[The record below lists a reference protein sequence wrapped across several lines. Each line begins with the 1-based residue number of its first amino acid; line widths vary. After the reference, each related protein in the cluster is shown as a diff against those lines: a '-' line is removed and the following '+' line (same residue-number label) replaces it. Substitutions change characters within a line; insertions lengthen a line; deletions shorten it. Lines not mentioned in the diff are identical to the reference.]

1 MKKIFKK
8 HLPEILAFILP
19 ILIMLICC
27 LVCKIYPF
35 GGQVLSKYDGYY
47 QYAGFTSYYKNVLL
61 GNESLFY
68 SFKGLLGY
76 NFYATSIYYMFN
88 PTNLLCIF
96 STSENILEYYTFIIL
111 LRIGLSGFTMCKY
124 LKYKFKNQSNLR
136 YIIFSISYALMAYNV
151 CYFFNYMYFDTVVLF
166 PIVVLGLDKLI
177 YERKNRLYIISL
189 TLSIISNFYIGYMVC
204 IFSLLYFIYN
214 IFIYKLDKDIIKDF
228 IISSLLSGFMCMII
242 IIPEASELL
251 KGKAL
256 LYASSKAEYFKFNMN
271 FLNIFYKFLP
281 GSTSNYDLEYGM
293 VNIYVSLFVIILVIK
308 YFFNKKISK
317 KERITTLIFI
327 LFFLLSI
334 SFNLLDFV
342 WQLFQ
347 RPIWYP
353 NRYIFTF
360 SFFLITVAM
369 KEITNITYKTNIK
382 ENLIILISFIL
393 LTLYPISK
401 IDCNN
406 SFKIFSLIFSF
417 LLLILYV
424 FLIENKKAKTLLLI
438 LFFTEITFNIILT
451 FTILQ
456 IHPEI
461 QDYKLYLNKYKDAIN
476 KIKEIENKDNNFY
489 RIEVDFELV
498 YNSPSLLNYNGINH
512 FNSVRNAK
520 ILNFLRK
527 FGYSVKHETNVKFNN
542 YNPYLTSLLGIKY
555 INGSK
560 DEMYYEN
567 VYNENPYMYLNK
579 DALSLGYMIYNK
591 EFKESN
597 SSYQNTENLIN
608 SMLNTDIKTYKIDN
622 NIKIYNANIKIDNNK
637 KYIIPDKNFYA
648 VISGKASNDA
658 FLIPNIE
665 LTEKNNPDS
674 IMFNNN
680 IFDGSY
686 TVYIN
691 NKEIKNA
698 YNKQIPLFIKKNDE
712 YKIVI
717 KSNATKIKYDSLI
730 WYQIDYDKYI
740 ETINELKKNEFN
752 ITKYNKDNHIEG
764 NIDVN
769 NDKNVL
775 LLTIPYD
782 KGWNIYVDDNKVNYD
797 ICFDSFICLDLDKG
811 KHNIKMNYVPSGF
824 IVGLIISSL
833 AFIVTIIY
841 IRKKR

>member
-1 MKKIFKK
+1 MKKNLKK
-8 HLPEILAFILP
+8 YLPEILTFIVP
-19 ILIMLICC
+19 ILIMLISCI
-27 LVCKIYPF
+27 VNKTYPF
-35 GGQVLSKYDGYY
+35 GKEILPKYDGYY

-96 STSENILEYYTFIIL
+96 STSKNILEYYTFIIL

-214 IFIYKLDKDIIKDF
+214 IVIYKLDKNIIKDF

-256 LYASSKAEYFKFNMN
+256 LYTSSKTEYFKFNMN

-317 KERITTLIFI
+317 KERIATLIFI
-327 LFFLLSI
+327 LFFLFSI
-334 SFNLLDFV
+334 SFNLLDFA

-347 RPIWYP
+347 KPIWYP

-360 SFFLITVAM
+360 SFFLITIAM

-382 ENLIILISFIL
+382 KNLIIIISFIL
-393 LTLYPISK
+393 LTLYSIISLK
-401 IDCNN
+401 IHNDNL
-406 SFKIFSLIFSF
+406 KIISYILGII
-417 LLLILYV
+417 LILQYTF
-424 FLIENKKAKTLLLI
+424 FLNNKNAKYLLVM
-438 LFFTEITFNIILT
+438 LFFIEVTTNAIFTLKIMGKTTTMTQYKTNEEINEKAVK
-451 FTILQ
+451 
-456 IHPEI
+456 H
-461 QDYKLYLNKYKDAIN
+461 
-476 KIKEIENKDNNFY
+476 IKEIENKDNNFY
-489 RIEVDFELV
+489 RMELSTSTV
-498 YNSPSLLNYNGINH
+498 HNSPSLFNYNGINH
-512 FNSVRNAK
+512 FNSVKNAK
-520 ILNFLRK
+520 TLNFLNK
-527 FGYSVKHETNVKFNN
+527 FNYQVTDDTSVEFNN

-608 SMLNTDIKTYKIDN
+608 SMLNTDIKRYKVIDNFNGKDTEIKEIDNKKYVISKTSIKIEIEDKASNSMFLIPSRNISFVASYSIFINDEEIKDAVIKQSPIFINKGDTYKI
-622 NIKIYNANIKIDNNK
+622 I
-637 KYIIPDKNFYA
+637 
-648 VISGKASNDA
+648 
-658 FLIPNIE
+658 
-665 LTEKNNPDS
+665 
-674 IMFNNN
+674 
-680 IFDGSY
+680 
-686 TVYIN
+686 
-691 NKEIKNA
+691 
-698 YNKQIPLFIKKNDE
+698 
-712 YKIVI
+712 I
-717 KSNATKIKYDSLI
+717 KSNLSKTELNSLK
-730 WYQIDYDKYI
+730 WYQINYDKYI

-782 KGWNIYVDDNKVNYD
+782 KGWNIYVDDNKINYD

-841 IRKKR
+841 IRKK

>member
-1 MKKIFKK
+1 MKKNLKK
-8 HLPEILAFILP
+8 YLPEILTFIVP
-19 ILIMLICC
+19 ILIMLISCI
-27 LVCKIYPF
+27 VNKTYPF
-35 GGQVLSKYDGYY
+35 GKEILPKYDGYY

-136 YIIFSISYALMAYNV
+136 YIIFCISYALMAYNV

-214 IFIYKLDKDIIKDF
+214 IVIYKLDRNIIKDF

-242 IIPEASELL
+242 IIPEANELL

-256 LYASSKAEYFKFNMN
+256 LYTSNKTEYFKFNMN

-281 GSTSNYDLEYGM
+281 GSTSNYDLKYGM

-334 SFNLLDFV
+334 SFNLLDFA

-382 ENLIILISFIL
+382 ENLIIIISFIL
-393 LTLYPISK
+393 LTLYSIISLK
-401 IDCNN
+401 IHNDNL
-406 SFKIFSLIFSF
+406 KIISYILGII
-417 LLLILYV
+417 LILQYTF
-424 FLIENKKAKTLLLI
+424 FLNNKNAKYLLVM
-438 LFFTEITFNIILT
+438 LFFIEVTTNAIFTLKIMGKTTTMTQYKTNEEINEKAVK
-451 FTILQ
+451 
-456 IHPEI
+456 H
-461 QDYKLYLNKYKDAIN
+461 
-476 KIKEIENKDNNFY
+476 IKEIENKDNNFY
-489 RIEVDFELV
+489 RMELSTSTV
-498 YNSPSLLNYNGINH
+498 HNSPSLLNYNGINH
-512 FNSVRNAK
+512 FNSVKNAK
-520 ILNFLRK
+520 TLNFLNK
-527 FGYSVKHETNVKFNN
+527 FNYQVTDDTSVEFNN

-608 SMLNTDIKTYKIDN
+608 SMLNTDIKRYKVIDNFNGEDTEIKEIDNKKYVISKTSIKIEMEDKASNSMFLIPSRNITFVANYSIFINDEEIKDAVIKQSPIFVNKGDTYKI
-622 NIKIYNANIKIDNNK
+622 I
-637 KYIIPDKNFYA
+637 
-648 VISGKASNDA
+648 
-658 FLIPNIE
+658 
-665 LTEKNNPDS
+665 
-674 IMFNNN
+674 
-680 IFDGSY
+680 
-686 TVYIN
+686 
-691 NKEIKNA
+691 
-698 YNKQIPLFIKKNDE
+698 
-712 YKIVI
+712 I
-717 KSNATKIKYDSLI
+717 KSNLSKTELNSLK

-841 IRKKR
+841 IRKK

>member
-1 MKKIFKK
+1 MKKNLKK
-8 HLPEILAFILP
+8 YLPEILTFIVP
-19 ILIMLICC
+19 ILIMLISCI
-27 LVCKIYPF
+27 VNKTYPF
-35 GGQVLSKYDGYY
+35 GNEILPKYDGYY

-214 IFIYKLDKDIIKDF
+214 IVIYKLDKNIIKDF

-256 LYASSKAEYFKFNMN
+256 LYTSSKTEYFKFNMN

-334 SFNLLDFV
+334 SFNLLDFA

-347 RPIWYP
+347 KPIWYP

-360 SFFLITVAM
+360 SFFLITIAM

-382 ENLIILISFIL
+382 ENLIIIISFIL
-393 LTLYPISK
+393 LTLYSIISLK
-401 IDCNN
+401 IHNDNL
-406 SFKIFSLIFSF
+406 KIISYILGII
-417 LLLILYV
+417 LILQYTF
-424 FLIENKKAKTLLLI
+424 FLNNKNAKYLLVM
-438 LFFTEITFNIILT
+438 LFFIEVTTNAIFTLKIMGKTTTMTQYKTNEEINEKAVK
-451 FTILQ
+451 
-456 IHPEI
+456 H
-461 QDYKLYLNKYKDAIN
+461 
-476 KIKEIENKDNNFY
+476 IKEIENKDNNFY
-489 RIEVDFELV
+489 RMELSTSTV
-498 YNSPSLLNYNGINH
+498 HNSPSLLNYNGINH
-512 FNSVRNAK
+512 FNSVKNAK
-520 ILNFLRK
+520 TLNFLNK
-527 FGYSVKHETNVKFNN
+527 FNYQVTDDTSVEFNN

-608 SMLNTDIKTYKIDN
+608 SMLNTDIKRYKVIDNFNGEDTEIKEIDNKKYVISKTSIKIEMEDKASNSMFLIPSRNISFVANYSIFINDEEIKDAVIKQSPIFINKGDTYKI
-622 NIKIYNANIKIDNNK
+622 I
-637 KYIIPDKNFYA
+637 
-648 VISGKASNDA
+648 
-658 FLIPNIE
+658 
-665 LTEKNNPDS
+665 
-674 IMFNNN
+674 
-680 IFDGSY
+680 
-686 TVYIN
+686 
-691 NKEIKNA
+691 
-698 YNKQIPLFIKKNDE
+698 
-712 YKIVI
+712 I
-717 KSNATKIKYDSLI
+717 KSNLSKTELNSLK

-841 IRKKR
+841 IRKK

>member
-1 MKKIFKK
+1 MKKNLKK
-8 HLPEILAFILP
+8 YLPEILTFIVP
-19 ILIMLICC
+19 ILIMLISCI
-27 LVCKIYPF
+27 VNKTYPF
-35 GGQVLSKYDGYY
+35 GKEILPKYDGYY

-96 STSENILEYYTFIIL
+96 STSKNILEYYTFIIL

-166 PIVVLGLDKLI
+166 PIVILGLDKLI

-214 IFIYKLDKDIIKDF
+214 IVIYKLDKNIIKDF

-327 LFFLLSI
+327 LFFLFSI
-334 SFNLLDFV
+334 SFNLLDFA

-347 RPIWYP
+347 KPIWYP

-360 SFFLITVAM
+360 SFFLITIAM

-382 ENLIILISFIL
+382 ENLIIIISFIL
-393 LTLYPISK
+393 LTLYSIISLK
-401 IDCNN
+401 IHNDNL
-406 SFKIFSLIFSF
+406 KIISYILGII
-417 LLLILYV
+417 LILQYTF
-424 FLIENKKAKTLLLI
+424 FLNNRNAKYLLVM
-438 LFFTEITFNIILT
+438 LFFIEVTTNAIFTLKIMGKTTTMTQYKTNEEINEKAVK
-451 FTILQ
+451 
-456 IHPEI
+456 H
-461 QDYKLYLNKYKDAIN
+461 
-476 KIKEIENKDNNFY
+476 IKEIENKDNNFY
-489 RIEVDFELV
+489 RMELSTSTV
-498 YNSPSLLNYNGINH
+498 HNSPSLLNYNGINH
-512 FNSVRNAK
+512 FNSVKNAK
-520 ILNFLRK
+520 TLNFLNK
-527 FGYSVKHETNVKFNN
+527 FNYQVTDDTSVEFNN

-608 SMLNTDIKTYKIDN
+608 SMLNTDIKRYKVIDSFNGKDTEIKEIDNKKYVISKTSIKIEMEDKASNSMFLIPSRNISFVANYSIFINDEEIKDAVIKQSPIFINKGDTYKI
-622 NIKIYNANIKIDNNK
+622 I
-637 KYIIPDKNFYA
+637 
-648 VISGKASNDA
+648 
-658 FLIPNIE
+658 
-665 LTEKNNPDS
+665 
-674 IMFNNN
+674 
-680 IFDGSY
+680 
-686 TVYIN
+686 
-691 NKEIKNA
+691 
-698 YNKQIPLFIKKNDE
+698 
-712 YKIVI
+712 I
-717 KSNATKIKYDSLI
+717 KSNLSKTELNSLK

-841 IRKKR
+841 IRKK

>member
-1 MKKIFKK
+1 MKKNLKK
-8 HLPEILAFILP
+8 YLPEILTFIVP
-19 ILIMLICC
+19 ILIMLISCI
-27 LVCKIYPF
+27 VNKTYPF
-35 GGQVLSKYDGYY
+35 GKEILPKYDGYY

-136 YIIFSISYALMAYNV
+136 YIIFCISYALMAYNV

-214 IFIYKLDKDIIKDF
+214 IVIYKLDRNIIKDF

-242 IIPEASELL
+242 IIPEANELL

-256 LYASSKAEYFKFNMN
+256 LYTSNKTEYFKFNMN

-281 GSTSNYDLEYGM
+281 GSTSNYDLKYGM

-334 SFNLLDFV
+334 SFNLLDFA

-347 RPIWYP
+347 KPIWYP

-360 SFFLITVAM
+360 SFFLITIAM

-382 ENLIILISFIL
+382 ENLIIIISFIL
-393 LTLYPISK
+393 LTLYSIISLK
-401 IDCNN
+401 IHNDNL
-406 SFKIFSLIFSF
+406 KIISYILGII
-417 LLLILYV
+417 LILQYTF
-424 FLIENKKAKTLLLI
+424 FLNNKNAKYLLVM
-438 LFFTEITFNIILT
+438 LFFIEVTTNAIFTLKIMGKTTTMTQYKTNEEINEKAVK
-451 FTILQ
+451 
-456 IHPEI
+456 H
-461 QDYKLYLNKYKDAIN
+461 
-476 KIKEIENKDNNFY
+476 IKEIENKDNNFY
-489 RIEVDFELV
+489 RMELSTSTV
-498 YNSPSLLNYNGINH
+498 HNSPSLLNYNGINH
-512 FNSVRNAK
+512 FNSVKNAK
-520 ILNFLRK
+520 TLNFLNK
-527 FGYSVKHETNVKFNN
+527 FNYQVTDDTSVEFNN

-567 VYNENPYMYLNK
+567 VYNENSYMYLNK

-591 EFKESN
+591 KFKESN

-608 SMLNTDIKTYKIDN
+608 SMLNTDIKRYKVIDNFNGEDTEIKEIDNKKYVISKTSIKIEMEDKASNSMFLIPSRNITFVANYSIFINDDEIKDAVIKQSPIFINKGDTYKI
-622 NIKIYNANIKIDNNK
+622 I
-637 KYIIPDKNFYA
+637 
-648 VISGKASNDA
+648 
-658 FLIPNIE
+658 
-665 LTEKNNPDS
+665 
-674 IMFNNN
+674 
-680 IFDGSY
+680 
-686 TVYIN
+686 
-691 NKEIKNA
+691 
-698 YNKQIPLFIKKNDE
+698 
-712 YKIVI
+712 I
-717 KSNATKIKYDSLI
+717 KSNLSKTELNSLK

-841 IRKKR
+841 IRKK

>member
-1 MKKIFKK
+1 MKKNLKK
-8 HLPEILAFILP
+8 YLPEILTFIVP
-19 ILIMLICC
+19 ILIMLISCI
-27 LVCKIYPF
+27 VNKTYPF
-35 GGQVLSKYDGYY
+35 GKEILPKYDGYY

-166 PIVVLGLDKLI
+166 PIVILGLDKLI

-214 IFIYKLDKDIIKDF
+214 IVIYKLDKNIIKDF

-256 LYASSKAEYFKFNMN
+256 LYTSNKTEYFKFNMN

-317 KERITTLIFI
+317 KERITTLVFI
-327 LFFLLSI
+327 LFFLFSI
-334 SFNLLDFV
+334 SFNLLDFA

-382 ENLIILISFIL
+382 ENLIIIISFIL
-393 LTLYPISK
+393 LTLYSIISLK
-401 IDCNN
+401 IHNDNL
-406 SFKIFSLIFSF
+406 KIISYILGII
-417 LLLILYV
+417 LILQYTF
-424 FLIENKKAKTLLLI
+424 FLNNKNAKYLLVM
-438 LFFTEITFNIILT
+438 LFFIEVTTNAIFTLKIMGKTTTMTQYKTNEEINEKAVK
-451 FTILQ
+451 
-456 IHPEI
+456 H
-461 QDYKLYLNKYKDAIN
+461 
-476 KIKEIENKDNNFY
+476 IKEIENKDNNFY
-489 RIEVDFELV
+489 RMELSTSTV
-498 YNSPSLLNYNGINH
+498 HNSPSLLNYNGINH
-512 FNSVRNAK
+512 FNSVKNAK
-520 ILNFLRK
+520 TLNFLNK
-527 FGYSVKHETNVKFNN
+527 FNYQVTDDTSVEFNN

-591 EFKESN
+591 KFKESN

-608 SMLNTDIKTYKIDN
+608 SILNTDIKRYKVIDSFNGKDTEIKEIDNKKYVISKTSIKIEMEDKASNSMFLIPSRNITFVANYSIFINDDEIKDAVIKQSPIFINKGDTYKI
-622 NIKIYNANIKIDNNK
+622 I
-637 KYIIPDKNFYA
+637 
-648 VISGKASNDA
+648 
-658 FLIPNIE
+658 
-665 LTEKNNPDS
+665 
-674 IMFNNN
+674 
-680 IFDGSY
+680 
-686 TVYIN
+686 
-691 NKEIKNA
+691 
-698 YNKQIPLFIKKNDE
+698 
-712 YKIVI
+712 I
-717 KSNATKIKYDSLI
+717 KSNLSKTELNSLK
-730 WYQIDYDKYI
+730 WYQINYDKYI

-782 KGWNIYVDDNKVNYD
+782 KGWNIYVDDNKINYD

-811 KHNIKMNYVPSGF
+811 KHDIKMNYVPSGF

-841 IRKKR
+841 IRKK

>member
-1 MKKIFKK
+1 MKKNLKK
-8 HLPEILAFILP
+8 YLPEILTFIVP
-19 ILIMLICC
+19 ILIMLISCI
-27 LVCKIYPF
+27 VNKTYPF
-35 GGQVLSKYDGYY
+35 GKEILPKYDGYY

-96 STSENILEYYTFIIL
+96 STSKNILEYYTFIIL

-166 PIVVLGLDKLI
+166 PIVILGLDKLI

-214 IFIYKLDKDIIKDF
+214 IVIYKLDKNIIKDF

-256 LYASSKAEYFKFNMN
+256 LYTSSKTEYFKFNMN

-334 SFNLLDFV
+334 SFNLLDFA

-382 ENLIILISFIL
+382 ENLIIIISFIL
-393 LTLYPISK
+393 LTLYSIISLK
-401 IDCNN
+401 IHNDNL
-406 SFKIFSLIFSF
+406 KIISYILGII
-417 LLLILYV
+417 LILQYTF
-424 FLIENKKAKTLLLI
+424 FLNNKNAKYLLVM
-438 LFFTEITFNIILT
+438 LFFIEVTTNAIFTLKIMGKTTTMTQYKTNEEINEKAVK
-451 FTILQ
+451 
-456 IHPEI
+456 H
-461 QDYKLYLNKYKDAIN
+461 
-476 KIKEIENKDNNFY
+476 IKEIENKDNNFY
-489 RIEVDFELV
+489 RMELSTSTV
-498 YNSPSLLNYNGINH
+498 HNSPSLLNYNGINH
-512 FNSVRNAK
+512 FNSVKNAK
-520 ILNFLRK
+520 TLNFLNK
-527 FGYSVKHETNVKFNN
+527 FNYQVTDDTSVEFNN

-608 SMLNTDIKTYKIDN
+608 SMLNTDIKRYKVIDSFNGKDTEIKEIDNKKYVISKTSIKIEMEDKASNSMFLIPSRNISFVANYSIFINDEEIKDAVIKQSPIFVNKGDTYKI
-622 NIKIYNANIKIDNNK
+622 I
-637 KYIIPDKNFYA
+637 
-648 VISGKASNDA
+648 
-658 FLIPNIE
+658 
-665 LTEKNNPDS
+665 
-674 IMFNNN
+674 
-680 IFDGSY
+680 
-686 TVYIN
+686 
-691 NKEIKNA
+691 
-698 YNKQIPLFIKKNDE
+698 
-712 YKIVI
+712 I
-717 KSNATKIKYDSLI
+717 KSNLSKTELNSLK

-841 IRKKR
+841 IRKK

>member
-1 MKKIFKK
+1 MKKYLKK
-8 HLPEILAFILP
+8 YLPEILTFIVP
-19 ILIMLICC
+19 ILIMLISCI
-27 LVCKIYPF
+27 VNKTYPF
-35 GGQVLSKYDGYY
+35 GKEILPKYDGYY

-166 PIVVLGLDKLI
+166 PIVILGLDKLI

-360 SFFLITVAM
+360 SFFLITIAM

-382 ENLIILISFIL
+382 ENLIIIISFIL
-393 LTLYPISK
+393 LTLYSIISLK
-401 IDCNN
+401 IHNDNL
-406 SFKIFSLIFSF
+406 KIISYILGII
-417 LLLILYV
+417 LILQYTF
-424 FLIENKKAKTLLLI
+424 FLNNKNAKYLLVM
-438 LFFTEITFNIILT
+438 LFFIEVTTNAIFTLKIMGKTTTMTQYKTNEEINEKAVK
-451 FTILQ
+451 
-456 IHPEI
+456 H
-461 QDYKLYLNKYKDAIN
+461 
-476 KIKEIENKDNNFY
+476 IKEIENKDNNFY
-489 RIEVDFELV
+489 RMELSTSTV
-498 YNSPSLLNYNGINH
+498 HNSPSLLNYNGINH
-512 FNSVRNAK
+512 FNSVKNAK
-520 ILNFLRK
+520 TLNFLNK
-527 FGYSVKHETNVKFNN
+527 FNYQVTDDTSVEFNN

-567 VYNENPYMYLNK
+567 VYNENSYMYLNK

-591 EFKESN
+591 KFKESN

-608 SMLNTDIKTYKIDN
+608 SMLNTDIKRYKVIDNFNGEDTEIKEIDNKKYVISKTSIKIEMEDKASNSMFLIPSRNITFVANYSIFINDEEIKDAVIKQSPIFVNKGDTYKI
-622 NIKIYNANIKIDNNK
+622 I
-637 KYIIPDKNFYA
+637 
-648 VISGKASNDA
+648 
-658 FLIPNIE
+658 
-665 LTEKNNPDS
+665 
-674 IMFNNN
+674 
-680 IFDGSY
+680 
-686 TVYIN
+686 
-691 NKEIKNA
+691 
-698 YNKQIPLFIKKNDE
+698 
-712 YKIVI
+712 I
-717 KSNATKIKYDSLI
+717 KSNLSKTELNSLK

-782 KGWNIYVDDNKVNYD
+782 KGWNIYVDDNKINYD

-841 IRKKR
+841 IRKK

>member
-1 MKKIFKK
+1 MKKNLKK
-8 HLPEILAFILP
+8 YLPEILTFIVP
-19 ILIMLICC
+19 ILIMLISCI
-27 LVCKIYPF
+27 VNKTYPF
-35 GGQVLSKYDGYY
+35 GKEILPKYDGYY

-88 PTNLLCIF
+88 PTNLFCIF

-214 IFIYKLDKDIIKDF
+214 IVIYKLDRNIIKDF

-256 LYASSKAEYFKFNMN
+256 LYASSKTEYFKFNMN

-334 SFNLLDFV
+334 SFNLLDFA

-347 RPIWYP
+347 KPIWYP

-360 SFFLITVAM
+360 SFFLITIAM

-382 ENLIILISFIL
+382 ENLIIIISFIL
-393 LTLYPISK
+393 LTLYSIISLK
-401 IDCNN
+401 IHNDNL
-406 SFKIFSLIFSF
+406 KIISYILGII
-417 LLLILYV
+417 LILQYTF
-424 FLIENKKAKTLLLI
+424 FLNNKNAKYLLVM
-438 LFFTEITFNIILT
+438 LFFIEVTTNAIFTLKIMGKTTTMTQYKTNEEINEKAVK
-451 FTILQ
+451 
-456 IHPEI
+456 H
-461 QDYKLYLNKYKDAIN
+461 
-476 KIKEIENKDNNFY
+476 IKEIENKDNNFY
-489 RIEVDFELV
+489 RMELSTSTV
-498 YNSPSLLNYNGINH
+498 HNSPSLLNYNGINH
-512 FNSVRNAK
+512 FNSVKNAK
-520 ILNFLRK
+520 TLNFLNK
-527 FGYSVKHETNVKFNN
+527 FNYQVTDDTSVEFNN

-567 VYNENPYMYLNK
+567 VYNESPYMYLNK

-591 EFKESN
+591 KFKESN

-608 SMLNTDIKTYKIDN
+608 SMLNTDIKRYKVIDNFNGEDTEIKEIDNKKYVISKTSIKIEMEDKASNSMFLIPSRNITFVANYSIFINDDEIKDAVIKQSPIFVNKGDTYKI
-622 NIKIYNANIKIDNNK
+622 I
-637 KYIIPDKNFYA
+637 
-648 VISGKASNDA
+648 
-658 FLIPNIE
+658 
-665 LTEKNNPDS
+665 
-674 IMFNNN
+674 
-680 IFDGSY
+680 
-686 TVYIN
+686 
-691 NKEIKNA
+691 
-698 YNKQIPLFIKKNDE
+698 
-712 YKIVI
+712 I
-717 KSNATKIKYDSLI
+717 KSNLSKTELNSLK

-782 KGWNIYVDDNKVNYD
+782 KGWNIYVDDNKINYD

-841 IRKKR
+841 IRKK

>member
-1 MKKIFKK
+1 MKKNLKK
-8 HLPEILAFILP
+8 YLPEILTFIVP
-19 ILIMLICC
+19 ILIMLISCI
-27 LVCKIYPF
+27 VNKTYPF
-35 GGQVLSKYDGYY
+35 GKEILPKYDGYY

-166 PIVVLGLDKLI
+166 PIVILGLDKLI

-214 IFIYKLDKDIIKDF
+214 IVIYKLDKNIIKDF

-256 LYASSKAEYFKFNMN
+256 LYASSKTEYFKFNMN

-334 SFNLLDFV
+334 SFNLLDFA

-347 RPIWYP
+347 KPIWYP

-360 SFFLITVAM
+360 SFFLITIAM

-382 ENLIILISFIL
+382 ENLIIIISFIL
-393 LTLYPISK
+393 LTLYSIISLK
-401 IDCNN
+401 IHNDNL
-406 SFKIFSLIFSF
+406 KIISYILGII
-417 LLLILYV
+417 LILQYTF
-424 FLIENKKAKTLLLI
+424 FLNNRNAKYLLVM
-438 LFFTEITFNIILT
+438 LFFIEVTTNAIFTLKIMGKTTTMTQYKTNEEINEKAVK
-451 FTILQ
+451 
-456 IHPEI
+456 H
-461 QDYKLYLNKYKDAIN
+461 
-476 KIKEIENKDNNFY
+476 IKEIENKDNNFY
-489 RIEVDFELV
+489 RMELSTSTV
-498 YNSPSLLNYNGINH
+498 HNSPSLLNYNGINH
-512 FNSVRNAK
+512 FNSVKNAK
-520 ILNFLRK
+520 TLNFLNK
-527 FGYSVKHETNVKFNN
+527 FNYQVTDDTSVEFNN

-608 SMLNTDIKTYKIDN
+608 SMLNTDIKRYKVIDSFNGKDTEIKEIDNKKYVISKTSIKIEMEDKASNSMFLIPSRNISFVANYSIFINDEEIKDAVIKQSPIFINKGDTYKI
-622 NIKIYNANIKIDNNK
+622 I
-637 KYIIPDKNFYA
+637 
-648 VISGKASNDA
+648 
-658 FLIPNIE
+658 
-665 LTEKNNPDS
+665 
-674 IMFNNN
+674 
-680 IFDGSY
+680 
-686 TVYIN
+686 
-691 NKEIKNA
+691 
-698 YNKQIPLFIKKNDE
+698 
-712 YKIVI
+712 I
-717 KSNATKIKYDSLI
+717 KSNLSKTELNSLK

-841 IRKKR
+841 IRKK

>member
-1 MKKIFKK
+1 MKKNLKK
-8 HLPEILAFILP
+8 YLPEILTFIVP
-19 ILIMLICC
+19 ILIMLISCI
-27 LVCKIYPF
+27 VNKTYPF
-35 GGQVLSKYDGYY
+35 GKEILPKYDGYY

-96 STSENILEYYTFIIL
+96 STSKNILEYYTFIIL

-166 PIVVLGLDKLI
+166 PIVILGLDKLI

-214 IFIYKLDKDIIKDF
+214 IVIYKLDKNIIKDF

-256 LYASSKAEYFKFNMN
+256 LYASSKTEYFKFNMN

-334 SFNLLDFV
+334 SFNLLDFA

-347 RPIWYP
+347 KPIWYP

-393 LTLYPISK
+393 LTLYSIISLK
-401 IDCNN
+401 IHNDNL
-406 SFKIFSLIFSF
+406 KIISYILGII
-417 LLLILYV
+417 LILQYTF
-424 FLIENKKAKTLLLI
+424 FLNNRNAKYLLVM
-438 LFFTEITFNIILT
+438 LFFIEVTTNAIFTLKIMGKTTTMTQYKTNEEINEKAVK
-451 FTILQ
+451 
-456 IHPEI
+456 H
-461 QDYKLYLNKYKDAIN
+461 
-476 KIKEIENKDNNFY
+476 IKEIENKDNNFY
-489 RIEVDFELV
+489 RMELSTSTV
-498 YNSPSLLNYNGINH
+498 HNSPSLLNYNGINH
-512 FNSVRNAK
+512 FNSVKNAK
-520 ILNFLRK
+520 TLNFLNK
-527 FGYSVKHETNVKFNN
+527 FNYQVTDDTSVEFNN

-608 SMLNTDIKTYKIDN
+608 SMLNTDIKRYKVIDSFNGKDTEIKEIDNKKYVISKTSIKIETEDKASNSMFLIPSRNISFVANYSIFINDEEIKDAVIKQSPIFINKGDTYKI
-622 NIKIYNANIKIDNNK
+622 I
-637 KYIIPDKNFYA
+637 
-648 VISGKASNDA
+648 
-658 FLIPNIE
+658 
-665 LTEKNNPDS
+665 
-674 IMFNNN
+674 
-680 IFDGSY
+680 
-686 TVYIN
+686 
-691 NKEIKNA
+691 
-698 YNKQIPLFIKKNDE
+698 
-712 YKIVI
+712 I
-717 KSNATKIKYDSLI
+717 KSNLSKTELNSLK

-841 IRKKR
+841 IRKK

>member
-1 MKKIFKK
+1 MKKNLKK
-8 HLPEILAFILP
+8 YLPEILTFIVP
-19 ILIMLICC
+19 ILIMLISCI
-27 LVCKIYPF
+27 VNKTYPF
-35 GGQVLSKYDGYY
+35 GKEILPKYDGYY

-166 PIVVLGLDKLI
+166 PIVILGLDKLI

-214 IFIYKLDKDIIKDF
+214 IVIYKLDKNIIKDF

-256 LYASSKAEYFKFNMN
+256 LYASSKTEYFKFNMN

-293 VNIYVSLFVIILVIK
+293 VNLYVSLFVIILVIK

-334 SFNLLDFV
+334 SFNLLDFA

-347 RPIWYP
+347 KPIWYP

-360 SFFLITVAM
+360 SFFLITIAM

-382 ENLIILISFIL
+382 ENLIIIISFIL
-393 LTLYPISK
+393 LTLYSIISLK
-401 IDCNN
+401 IHNDNL
-406 SFKIFSLIFSF
+406 KIISYILGII
-417 LLLILYV
+417 LILQYTF
-424 FLIENKKAKTLLLI
+424 FLNNKNAKYLLVM
-438 LFFTEITFNIILT
+438 LFFIEVTTNAIFTLKIMGKTTTMTQYKTNEEINEKAVK
-451 FTILQ
+451 
-456 IHPEI
+456 H
-461 QDYKLYLNKYKDAIN
+461 
-476 KIKEIENKDNNFY
+476 IKEIENKDNNFY
-489 RIEVDFELV
+489 RMELSTSTV
-498 YNSPSLLNYNGINH
+498 HNSPSLLNYNGINH
-512 FNSVRNAK
+512 FNSVKNAK
-520 ILNFLRK
+520 TLNFLNK
-527 FGYSVKHETNVKFNN
+527 FNYQVTDDTSVEFNN

-591 EFKESN
+591 KFKESN

-608 SMLNTDIKTYKIDN
+608 SMLNTDIKRYKVIDNFNGEDTEIKEIDNKKYVISKTSIKIEMEDKASNSMFLIPSRNITFVANYSIFINDDEIKDAVIKQSPIFINKGDTYKI
-622 NIKIYNANIKIDNNK
+622 I
-637 KYIIPDKNFYA
+637 
-648 VISGKASNDA
+648 
-658 FLIPNIE
+658 
-665 LTEKNNPDS
+665 
-674 IMFNNN
+674 
-680 IFDGSY
+680 
-686 TVYIN
+686 
-691 NKEIKNA
+691 
-698 YNKQIPLFIKKNDE
+698 
-712 YKIVI
+712 I
-717 KSNATKIKYDSLI
+717 KSNLSKTELNSLK

-841 IRKKR
+841 IRKK

>member
-1 MKKIFKK
+1 MKKNLKK
-8 HLPEILAFILP
+8 YLPEILTFIVP
-19 ILIMLICC
+19 ILIMLISCI
-27 LVCKIYPF
+27 VNKTYPF
-35 GGQVLSKYDGYY
+35 GKEILPKYDGYY

-151 CYFFNYMYFDTVVLF
+151 YYFFNYMYFDTVVLF

-214 IFIYKLDKDIIKDF
+214 IVIYKLDKNIIKDF

-256 LYASSKAEYFKFNMN
+256 LYTSNKTEYFKFNMN

-334 SFNLLDFV
+334 SFNLLDFA

-347 RPIWYP
+347 KPIWYP

-360 SFFLITVAM
+360 SFFLITIAM

-382 ENLIILISFIL
+382 ENLIIIISFIL
-393 LTLYPISK
+393 LTLYSIISLK
-401 IDCNN
+401 IHNDNL
-406 SFKIFSLIFSF
+406 KIISYILGII
-417 LLLILYV
+417 LILQYTF
-424 FLIENKKAKTLLLI
+424 FLNNKNAKYLLVM
-438 LFFTEITFNIILT
+438 LFFIEVTTNAIFTLKIMGKTTTMTQYKTNEEINEKAVK
-451 FTILQ
+451 
-456 IHPEI
+456 H
-461 QDYKLYLNKYKDAIN
+461 
-476 KIKEIENKDNNFY
+476 IKEIENKDNNFY
-489 RIEVDFELV
+489 RMELSTSTV
-498 YNSPSLLNYNGINH
+498 HNSPSLLNYNGINH
-512 FNSVRNAK
+512 FNSVKNAK
-520 ILNFLRK
+520 TLNFLNK
-527 FGYSVKHETNVKFNN
+527 FNYQVTDDTSVEFNN

-608 SMLNTDIKTYKIDN
+608 SMLNTDIKRYKVIDNFNGEDTEIKEIDNKKYVISKTSIKIEMEDKASNSMFLIPSRNISFVANYSIFINDEEIKDAVIKQSPIFINKGDTYKI
-622 NIKIYNANIKIDNNK
+622 I
-637 KYIIPDKNFYA
+637 
-648 VISGKASNDA
+648 
-658 FLIPNIE
+658 
-665 LTEKNNPDS
+665 
-674 IMFNNN
+674 
-680 IFDGSY
+680 
-686 TVYIN
+686 
-691 NKEIKNA
+691 
-698 YNKQIPLFIKKNDE
+698 
-712 YKIVI
+712 I
-717 KSNATKIKYDSLI
+717 KSNLSKTELNSLK

-841 IRKKR
+841 IRKK

>member
-1 MKKIFKK
+1 MKKNLKK
-8 HLPEILAFILP
+8 YLPEILTFIVP
-19 ILIMLICC
+19 ILIMLISCI
-27 LVCKIYPF
+27 VNKTYPF
-35 GGQVLSKYDGYY
+35 GNEILPKYDGYY

-61 GNESLFY
+61 GKESLFY

-214 IFIYKLDKDIIKDF
+214 IVIYKLDKNIIKDF

-256 LYASSKAEYFKFNMN
+256 LYASNKTEYFKFNMN

-281 GSTSNYDLEYGM
+281 GSTSNYDLKYGM

-327 LFFLLSI
+327 LFFLFSI
-334 SFNLLDFV
+334 SFNLLDFA

-360 SFFLITVAM
+360 SFFLITIAM

-382 ENLIILISFIL
+382 ENLIIIISFIL
-393 LTLYPISK
+393 LTLYSIISLK
-401 IDCNN
+401 IHNDNL
-406 SFKIFSLIFSF
+406 KIISYILGII
-417 LLLILYV
+417 LILQYTF
-424 FLIENKKAKTLLLI
+424 FLNNKNAKYLLVM
-438 LFFTEITFNIILT
+438 LFFIEVTTNAIFTLKIMGKTTTMTQYKTNEEINEKAVK
-451 FTILQ
+451 
-456 IHPEI
+456 H
-461 QDYKLYLNKYKDAIN
+461 
-476 KIKEIENKDNNFY
+476 IKEIENKDNNFY
-489 RIEVDFELV
+489 RMELSTSTV
-498 YNSPSLLNYNGINH
+498 HNSPSLLNYNGINH
-512 FNSVRNAK
+512 FNSVKNAK
-520 ILNFLRK
+520 TLNFLNK
-527 FGYSVKHETNVKFNN
+527 FNYQVTDDTSVEFNN

-608 SMLNTDIKTYKIDN
+608 SMLNTDIKRYKVIDNFNGEDTEIKEIDNKKYVISKTSIKIELEDKASNSMFLIPSRNISFVANYSIFINDEEIKDAVIKQSPIFINKGDTYKI
-622 NIKIYNANIKIDNNK
+622 I
-637 KYIIPDKNFYA
+637 
-648 VISGKASNDA
+648 
-658 FLIPNIE
+658 
-665 LTEKNNPDS
+665 
-674 IMFNNN
+674 
-680 IFDGSY
+680 
-686 TVYIN
+686 
-691 NKEIKNA
+691 
-698 YNKQIPLFIKKNDE
+698 
-712 YKIVI
+712 I
-717 KSNATKIKYDSLI
+717 KSNLSKTELNSLK

-841 IRKKR
+841 IRKK

>member
-214 IFIYKLDKDIIKDF
+214 IVIYKLDKNIIKDF

-256 LYASSKAEYFKFNMN
+256 LYTSNKTEYFKFNMN

-327 LFFLLSI
+327 LFFLFSI
-334 SFNLLDFV
+334 SFNLLDFA

-360 SFFLITVAM
+360 SFFLITIAM

-382 ENLIILISFIL
+382 ENLIIIISFIL
-393 LTLYPISK
+393 LTLYSIISLK
-401 IDCNN
+401 IHNDNL
-406 SFKIFSLIFSF
+406 KIISYILGII
-417 LLLILYV
+417 LILQYTF
-424 FLIENKKAKTLLLI
+424 FLNNKNAKYLLVM
-438 LFFTEITFNIILT
+438 LFFIEVTTNAIFTLKIMGKTTTMTQYKTNEEINEKAVK
-451 FTILQ
+451 
-456 IHPEI
+456 H
-461 QDYKLYLNKYKDAIN
+461 
-476 KIKEIENKDNNFY
+476 IKEIENKDNNFY
-489 RIEVDFELV
+489 RMELSTSTV
-498 YNSPSLLNYNGINH
+498 HNSPSLLNYNGINH
-512 FNSVRNAK
+512 FNSVKNAK
-520 ILNFLRK
+520 TLNFLNK
-527 FGYSVKHETNVKFNN
+527 FNYQVTDDTSVEFNN

-608 SMLNTDIKTYKIDN
+608 SMLNTDIKRYKVIDNFNGEDTEIKEIDNKKYVISKTSIKIEMEDKASNSMFLIPSRNISFVANYSIFINDEEIKDAVIKQSPIFINKGDTYKI
-622 NIKIYNANIKIDNNK
+622 I
-637 KYIIPDKNFYA
+637 
-648 VISGKASNDA
+648 
-658 FLIPNIE
+658 
-665 LTEKNNPDS
+665 
-674 IMFNNN
+674 
-680 IFDGSY
+680 
-686 TVYIN
+686 
-691 NKEIKNA
+691 
-698 YNKQIPLFIKKNDE
+698 
-712 YKIVI
+712 I
-717 KSNATKIKYDSLI
+717 KSNLSKTELNSLK

-841 IRKKR
+841 IRKK

>member
-1 MKKIFKK
+1 MKKNFKK
-8 HLPEILAFILP
+8 HLPEILAFIVP

-177 YERKNRLYIISL
+177 YERKNRLYIIAL

-214 IFIYKLDKDIIKDF
+214 IVIYKLDKNIIKDF

-256 LYASSKAEYFKFNMN
+256 LYASNKAEYFKFNMN

-281 GSTSNYDLEYGM
+281 GSTSNYDLKYGM

-334 SFNLLDFV
+334 SFNLLDFA

-360 SFFLITVAM
+360 SFFLITIAM

-382 ENLIILISFIL
+382 ENLIIIISFIL
-393 LTLYPISK
+393 LTLYSIISLK
-401 IDCNN
+401 IHNDNL
-406 SFKIFSLIFSF
+406 KIISYILGII
-417 LLLILYV
+417 LILQYTF
-424 FLIENKKAKTLLLI
+424 FLNNKNAKYLLVM
-438 LFFTEITFNIILT
+438 LFFIEVTTNAIFTLKIMGKTTTMTQYKTNEEINEKAVK
-451 FTILQ
+451 
-456 IHPEI
+456 H
-461 QDYKLYLNKYKDAIN
+461 
-476 KIKEIENKDNNFY
+476 IKEIENKDNNFY
-489 RIEVDFELV
+489 RMELSTSTV
-498 YNSPSLLNYNGINH
+498 HNSPSLLNYNGINH
-512 FNSVRNAK
+512 FNSVKNAK
-520 ILNFLRK
+520 TLNFLNK
-527 FGYSVKHETNVKFNN
+527 FNYQVTDDTSVEFNN

-608 SMLNTDIKTYKIDN
+608 SMLNTDIKRYKVFDNFNGEDTEIKEIDNKKYVISKTSIKIEMEDKASNSMFLIPSRNISFVASYSIFINDEEIKDAVIKQSPIFINKGDTYKI
-622 NIKIYNANIKIDNNK
+622 I
-637 KYIIPDKNFYA
+637 
-648 VISGKASNDA
+648 
-658 FLIPNIE
+658 
-665 LTEKNNPDS
+665 
-674 IMFNNN
+674 
-680 IFDGSY
+680 
-686 TVYIN
+686 
-691 NKEIKNA
+691 
-698 YNKQIPLFIKKNDE
+698 
-712 YKIVI
+712 I
-717 KSNATKIKYDSLI
+717 KSNLSKTELNSLK

-740 ETINELKKNEFN
+740 EAINELKKNEFN

-841 IRKKR
+841 IRKK

>member
-1 MKKIFKK
+1 MKKNLKK
-8 HLPEILAFILP
+8 YLPEILTFIVP
-19 ILIMLICC
+19 ILIMLISCI
-27 LVCKIYPF
+27 VNKTYPF
-35 GGQVLSKYDGYY
+35 GKEILPKYDGYY

-177 YERKNRLYIISL
+177 YERKNRLYILSL

-214 IFIYKLDKDIIKDF
+214 IVIYKLDKNIIKDF

-256 LYASSKAEYFKFNMN
+256 LYTSSKTEYFKFNMN

-281 GSTSNYDLEYGM
+281 GSTSNYDLKYGM

-334 SFNLLDFV
+334 SFNLLDFA

-360 SFFLITVAM
+360 SFFLITIAM

-382 ENLIILISFIL
+382 ENLIIIISFIL
-393 LTLYPISK
+393 LTLYSIISLK
-401 IDCNN
+401 IHNDNL
-406 SFKIFSLIFSF
+406 KIISYILGII
-417 LLLILYV
+417 LILQYTF
-424 FLIENKKAKTLLLI
+424 FLNNKNAKYLLVM
-438 LFFTEITFNIILT
+438 LFFIEVTTNAIFTLKIMGKTTTMTQYKTNEEINEKAVK
-451 FTILQ
+451 
-456 IHPEI
+456 H
-461 QDYKLYLNKYKDAIN
+461 
-476 KIKEIENKDNNFY
+476 IKEIENKDNNFY
-489 RIEVDFELV
+489 RMELSTSTV
-498 YNSPSLLNYNGINH
+498 HNSPSLLNYNGINH
-512 FNSVRNAK
+512 FNSVKNAK
-520 ILNFLRK
+520 TLNFLNK
-527 FGYSVKHETNVKFNN
+527 FNYQVTDYTSVEFNN

-591 EFKESN
+591 EFKVSN

-608 SMLNTDIKTYKIDN
+608 SMLNTDIKRYKVIDNFNGEDTEIKEIDNKKYVISKTSIKIEMEDKASNSMFLIPSRNISFVANYSIFINDEEIKDAVIKQSPIFINKGDTYKI
-622 NIKIYNANIKIDNNK
+622 I
-637 KYIIPDKNFYA
+637 
-648 VISGKASNDA
+648 
-658 FLIPNIE
+658 
-665 LTEKNNPDS
+665 
-674 IMFNNN
+674 
-680 IFDGSY
+680 
-686 TVYIN
+686 
-691 NKEIKNA
+691 
-698 YNKQIPLFIKKNDE
+698 
-712 YKIVI
+712 I
-717 KSNATKIKYDSLI
+717 KSNLSKTELNSLR

-824 IVGLIISSL
+824 IFGLIISSL

-841 IRKKR
+841 IRKK

>member
-1 MKKIFKK
+1 MKKNLKK
-8 HLPEILAFILP
+8 YLPEILTFIVP
-19 ILIMLICC
+19 ILIMLISCI
-27 LVCKIYPF
+27 VNKTYPF
-35 GGQVLSKYDGYY
+35 GKEILPKYDGYY

-88 PTNLLCIF
+88 PTNLFCIF

-166 PIVVLGLDKLI
+166 PIVILGLDKLI

-214 IFIYKLDKDIIKDF
+214 IVIYKLDRNIIKDF

-242 IIPEASELL
+242 IIPEANELL

-256 LYASSKAEYFKFNMN
+256 LYTSNKTEYFKFNMN

-281 GSTSNYDLEYGM
+281 GSTSNYDLKYGM

-327 LFFLLSI
+327 LFFLFSI
-334 SFNLLDFV
+334 SFNLLDFA

-360 SFFLITVAM
+360 SFFLITIAM

-382 ENLIILISFIL
+382 ENLIIIISFIL
-393 LTLYPISK
+393 LTLYSIISLK
-401 IDCNN
+401 IHNDNL
-406 SFKIFSLIFSF
+406 KIISYILGII
-417 LLLILYV
+417 LILQYTF
-424 FLIENKKAKTLLLI
+424 FLNNKNAKYLLVM
-438 LFFTEITFNIILT
+438 LFFIEVTTNAIFTLKIMGKTTTMTQYKTNEEINEKAVK
-451 FTILQ
+451 
-456 IHPEI
+456 H
-461 QDYKLYLNKYKDAIN
+461 
-476 KIKEIENKDNNFY
+476 IKEIENKDNNFY
-489 RIEVDFELV
+489 RMELSTSTV
-498 YNSPSLLNYNGINH
+498 HNSPSLLNYNGINH
-512 FNSVRNAK
+512 FNSVKNAK
-520 ILNFLRK
+520 TLNFLNK
-527 FGYSVKHETNVKFNN
+527 FNYQVTDDTSVEFNN

-591 EFKESN
+591 KFKESN

-608 SMLNTDIKTYKIDN
+608 SMLNTDIKRYKVIDNFNGEDTEIKEIDNKKYVISKTSIKIEMEDKASNSMFLIPSRNISFVANYSIFINDEEIKDAVIKQSPIFINKGDTYKI
-622 NIKIYNANIKIDNNK
+622 I
-637 KYIIPDKNFYA
+637 
-648 VISGKASNDA
+648 
-658 FLIPNIE
+658 
-665 LTEKNNPDS
+665 
-674 IMFNNN
+674 
-680 IFDGSY
+680 
-686 TVYIN
+686 
-691 NKEIKNA
+691 
-698 YNKQIPLFIKKNDE
+698 
-712 YKIVI
+712 I
-717 KSNATKIKYDSLI
+717 KSNLSKTELNSLK

-841 IRKKR
+841 IRKK

>member
-1 MKKIFKK
+1 MKKYLKK
-8 HLPEILAFILP
+8 YLPEILTFIVP
-19 ILIMLICC
+19 ILIMLISCI
-27 LVCKIYPF
+27 VNKTYPF
-35 GGQVLSKYDGYY
+35 GKEILPKYDGYY

-96 STSENILEYYTFIIL
+96 STSKNILEYYTFIIL

-214 IFIYKLDKDIIKDF
+214 IVIYKLDKNIIKDF

-256 LYASSKAEYFKFNMN
+256 LYASSKTEYFKFNMN

-334 SFNLLDFV
+334 SFNLLDFA

-360 SFFLITVAM
+360 SFFLITIAM

-382 ENLIILISFIL
+382 ENLIIIISFIL
-393 LTLYPISK
+393 LTLYSIISLK
-401 IDCNN
+401 IHNDNL
-406 SFKIFSLIFSF
+406 KIISYILGII
-417 LLLILYV
+417 LILQYTF
-424 FLIENKKAKTLLLI
+424 FLNNRNAKYLLVM
-438 LFFTEITFNIILT
+438 LFFIEVTTNAIFTLKIMGKTTTMTQYKTNEEINEKAVK
-451 FTILQ
+451 
-456 IHPEI
+456 H
-461 QDYKLYLNKYKDAIN
+461 
-476 KIKEIENKDNNFY
+476 IKEIENKDNNFY
-489 RIEVDFELV
+489 RMELSTSTV
-498 YNSPSLLNYNGINH
+498 HNSPSLLNYNGINH
-512 FNSVRNAK
+512 FNSVKNAK
-520 ILNFLRK
+520 TLNFLNK
-527 FGYSVKHETNVKFNN
+527 FNYQVIDDTSVEFNN

-608 SMLNTDIKTYKIDN
+608 SMLNTDIKRYKVIDNFNGEDTEIKEIDNKKYVISKTSIKIEMEDKASNSMFLIPSRNISFVANYSIFINDEEIKDAVIKQSPIFINKGDTYKI
-622 NIKIYNANIKIDNNK
+622 I
-637 KYIIPDKNFYA
+637 
-648 VISGKASNDA
+648 
-658 FLIPNIE
+658 
-665 LTEKNNPDS
+665 
-674 IMFNNN
+674 
-680 IFDGSY
+680 
-686 TVYIN
+686 
-691 NKEIKNA
+691 
-698 YNKQIPLFIKKNDE
+698 
-712 YKIVI
+712 I
-717 KSNATKIKYDSLI
+717 KSNLSKTELNSLK

-841 IRKKR
+841 IRKK

>member
-1 MKKIFKK
+1 MKKNLKK
-8 HLPEILAFILP
+8 YLHEILTFIVP
-19 ILIMLICC
+19 ILIMLISCI
-27 LVCKIYPF
+27 VNKTYPF
-35 GGQVLSKYDGYY
+35 GKEILPKYDGYY

-166 PIVVLGLDKLI
+166 PIVILGLDKLI

-214 IFIYKLDKDIIKDF
+214 IVIYKLDKNIIKDF

-242 IIPEASELL
+242 IIPEANELL

-256 LYASSKAEYFKFNMN
+256 LYTSNKTEYFKFNMN

-281 GSTSNYDLEYGM
+281 GSTSNYDLKYGM

-327 LFFLLSI
+327 LFFLFSI
-334 SFNLLDFV
+334 SFNLLDFA

-382 ENLIILISFIL
+382 ENLIIIISFIL
-393 LTLYPISK
+393 LTLYSIISLK
-401 IDCNN
+401 IHNDNL
-406 SFKIFSLIFSF
+406 KIISYILGII
-417 LLLILYV
+417 LILQYTF
-424 FLIENKKAKTLLLI
+424 FLNNRNAKYLLVM
-438 LFFTEITFNIILT
+438 LFFIEVTTNAIFTLKIMGKTTTMTQYKTNEEINEKAVK
-451 FTILQ
+451 
-456 IHPEI
+456 H
-461 QDYKLYLNKYKDAIN
+461 
-476 KIKEIENKDNNFY
+476 IKEIENKDNNFY
-489 RIEVDFELV
+489 RMELSTSTV
-498 YNSPSLLNYNGINH
+498 HNSPSLLNYNGINH
-512 FNSVRNAK
+512 FNSVKNAK
-520 ILNFLRK
+520 TLNFLNK
-527 FGYSVKHETNVKFNN
+527 FNYQVTDDTSVEFNN

-608 SMLNTDIKTYKIDN
+608 SMLNTDIKRYKVIDNFNGEDTEIKEIDNKKYVISKTSIKIEMEDKASNSMFLIPSRNISFVANYSIFINDEEIKDAVIKQSPIFINKGDTYKI
-622 NIKIYNANIKIDNNK
+622 I
-637 KYIIPDKNFYA
+637 
-648 VISGKASNDA
+648 
-658 FLIPNIE
+658 
-665 LTEKNNPDS
+665 
-674 IMFNNN
+674 
-680 IFDGSY
+680 
-686 TVYIN
+686 
-691 NKEIKNA
+691 
-698 YNKQIPLFIKKNDE
+698 
-712 YKIVI
+712 I
-717 KSNATKIKYDSLI
+717 KSNLSKTELNSLK

-841 IRKKR
+841 IRKK

>member
-1 MKKIFKK
+1 MKKNLKK
-8 HLPEILAFILP
+8 YLPEILTFIVP
-19 ILIMLICC
+19 ILIMLISCI
-27 LVCKIYPF
+27 VNKTYPF
-35 GGQVLSKYDGYY
+35 GKEILPKYDGYY

-214 IFIYKLDKDIIKDF
+214 IVIYKLDKNIIKDF

-256 LYASSKAEYFKFNMN
+256 LYTSSKTEYFKFNMN

-327 LFFLLSI
+327 SFFLFSI
-334 SFNLLDFV
+334 SFNLLDFA

-347 RPIWYP
+347 KPIWYP

-360 SFFLITVAM
+360 SFFLITIAM

-382 ENLIILISFIL
+382 ENLIIIISFIL
-393 LTLYPISK
+393 LTLYSIISLK
-401 IDCNN
+401 IHNDNI
-406 SFKIFSLIFSF
+406 KIISYILGII
-417 LLLILYV
+417 LILQYTF
-424 FLIENKKAKTLLLI
+424 FLNNKNAKYLLVMLFFIEVTTNAIFTLKIMGKTTTMTQYKTNEEINKKAVK
-438 LFFTEITFNIILT
+438 
-451 FTILQ
+451 
-456 IHPEI
+456 H
-461 QDYKLYLNKYKDAIN
+461 
-476 KIKEIENKDNNFY
+476 IKEIENKDNNFY
-489 RIEVDFELV
+489 RMELSTSTV
-498 YNSPSLLNYNGINH
+498 HNSPSLLNYNGINH
-512 FNSVRNAK
+512 FNSVKNAK
-520 ILNFLRK
+520 TLNFLNK
-527 FGYSVKHETNVKFNN
+527 FNYQVTDYTSVEFNN

-567 VYNENPYMYLNK
+567 VYNESPYMYLNK

-591 EFKESN
+591 KFKESN

-608 SMLNTDIKTYKIDN
+608 SMLNTDIKRYKVIDNFNGEDTEIKEIDNKKYVISKTSIKIEMEDKASNSMFLIPSRNISFVASYSIFINDEEIKDAVIKQSPIFINKGDTYKI
-622 NIKIYNANIKIDNNK
+622 I
-637 KYIIPDKNFYA
+637 
-648 VISGKASNDA
+648 
-658 FLIPNIE
+658 
-665 LTEKNNPDS
+665 
-674 IMFNNN
+674 
-680 IFDGSY
+680 
-686 TVYIN
+686 
-691 NKEIKNA
+691 
-698 YNKQIPLFIKKNDE
+698 
-712 YKIVI
+712 I
-717 KSNATKIKYDSLI
+717 KSNLSKTELNSLK

-782 KGWNIYVDDNKVNYD
+782 KGWNIYADDNKVDYD
-797 ICFDSFICLDLDKG
+797 ICFDSFICLDLHKG

-824 IVGLIISSL
+824 IIGLIISSL

-841 IRKKR
+841 IRKK

>member
-1 MKKIFKK
+1 MKKNLKK
-8 HLPEILAFILP
+8 YLPEILTFIVP
-19 ILIMLICC
+19 ILIMLISCIIN
-27 LVCKIYPF
+27 KTYPF
-35 GGQVLSKYDGYY
+35 GKEILPKYDGYY

-96 STSENILEYYTFIIL
+96 STSKNILEYYTFIIL

-166 PIVVLGLDKLI
+166 PIVILGLDKLI

-214 IFIYKLDKDIIKDF
+214 IVIYKLDRNIIKDF

-256 LYASSKAEYFKFNMN
+256 LYTSNKTEYFKFNMN

-281 GSTSNYDLEYGM
+281 GSTSNYDLKYGM

-308 YFFNKKISK
+308 YFFNKKIYK

-327 LFFLLSI
+327 LFFLFSI
-334 SFNLLDFV
+334 SFNLLDFA

-360 SFFLITVAM
+360 SFFLITIAM

-382 ENLIILISFIL
+382 ENLIIIISFIL
-393 LTLYPISK
+393 LTLYSIISLK
-401 IDCNN
+401 IHNDNL
-406 SFKIFSLIFSF
+406 KIISYILGII
-417 LLLILYV
+417 LILQYTF
-424 FLIENKKAKTLLLI
+424 FLNNRNAKYLLVM
-438 LFFTEITFNIILT
+438 LFFIEVTTNAIFTLKIMGKTTTMTQYKTNEEINEKAVK
-451 FTILQ
+451 
-456 IHPEI
+456 H
-461 QDYKLYLNKYKDAIN
+461 
-476 KIKEIENKDNNFY
+476 IKEIENKDNNFY
-489 RIEVDFELV
+489 RMELSTSTV
-498 YNSPSLLNYNGINH
+498 HNSPSLLNYNGINH
-512 FNSVRNAK
+512 FNSVKNAK
-520 ILNFLRK
+520 TLNFLNK
-527 FGYSVKHETNVKFNN
+527 FNYQVTDDTSVEFNN

-608 SMLNTDIKTYKIDN
+608 SMLNTDIKRYKVIDSFNGKDTEIKEIDNKKYVISKTSIKIEMEDKASNSMFLIPSRNISFVANYSIFINDEEIKDAVIKQSPIFINKGDTYKI
-622 NIKIYNANIKIDNNK
+622 I
-637 KYIIPDKNFYA
+637 
-648 VISGKASNDA
+648 
-658 FLIPNIE
+658 
-665 LTEKNNPDS
+665 
-674 IMFNNN
+674 
-680 IFDGSY
+680 
-686 TVYIN
+686 
-691 NKEIKNA
+691 
-698 YNKQIPLFIKKNDE
+698 
-712 YKIVI
+712 I
-717 KSNATKIKYDSLI
+717 KSNLSKTELNSLK

-841 IRKKR
+841 IRKK

>member
-1 MKKIFKK
+1 MKKNLKK
-8 HLPEILAFILP
+8 YLPEILTFIVP
-19 ILIMLICC
+19 ILIMLISCI
-27 LVCKIYPF
+27 VNKTYPF
-35 GGQVLSKYDGYY
+35 GNEILPKYDGYY

-96 STSENILEYYTFIIL
+96 STNVNILEYYTFIIL

-214 IFIYKLDKDIIKDF
+214 IVIYKLDKNIIKDF

-256 LYASSKAEYFKFNMN
+256 LYTSSKTEYFKFNMN

-281 GSTSNYDLEYGM
+281 GSTSNYDLKYGM

-334 SFNLLDFV
+334 SFNLLDFA

-360 SFFLITVAM
+360 SFFLITIAM

-382 ENLIILISFIL
+382 ENLIIIISFIL
-393 LTLYPISK
+393 LTLYSIISLK
-401 IDCNN
+401 IHNDNL
-406 SFKIFSLIFSF
+406 KIISYILGII
-417 LLLILYV
+417 LILQYTF
-424 FLIENKKAKTLLLI
+424 FLNNKNAKYLLVM
-438 LFFTEITFNIILT
+438 LFFIEVTTNAIFTLKIMGKTTTMTQYKTNEEINEKAVK
-451 FTILQ
+451 
-456 IHPEI
+456 H
-461 QDYKLYLNKYKDAIN
+461 
-476 KIKEIENKDNNFY
+476 IKEIENKDNNFY
-489 RIEVDFELV
+489 RMELSTSTV
-498 YNSPSLLNYNGINH
+498 HNSPSLLNYNGINH
-512 FNSVRNAK
+512 FNSVKNAK
-520 ILNFLRK
+520 TLNFLNK
-527 FGYSVKHETNVKFNN
+527 FNYQVTDDTSVEFNN

-608 SMLNTDIKTYKIDN
+608 SMLNTDIKRYKVIDNFNGEDTEIKEIDNKKYVISKTSIKIELEDKASNSMFLIPSRNISFVANYSIFINDEEIKDAVIKQSPIFINKGDTYKI
-622 NIKIYNANIKIDNNK
+622 I
-637 KYIIPDKNFYA
+637 
-648 VISGKASNDA
+648 
-658 FLIPNIE
+658 
-665 LTEKNNPDS
+665 
-674 IMFNNN
+674 
-680 IFDGSY
+680 
-686 TVYIN
+686 
-691 NKEIKNA
+691 
-698 YNKQIPLFIKKNDE
+698 
-712 YKIVI
+712 I
-717 KSNATKIKYDSLI
+717 KSNLSKTELNSLK

-811 KHNIKMNYVPSGF
+811 KHNIKMNYVPSWF

-841 IRKKR
+841 IRKK

>member
-1 MKKIFKK
+1 MKKNLKK
-8 HLPEILAFILP
+8 YLPEILTFIVP
-19 ILIMLICC
+19 ILIMLISCI
-27 LVCKIYPF
+27 VNKTYPF
-35 GGQVLSKYDGYY
+35 GNEILPKYDGYY

-177 YERKNRLYIISL
+177 YERKNKLYILSL

-214 IFIYKLDKDIIKDF
+214 IIIYKLDKNIIKDF

-256 LYASSKAEYFKFNMN
+256 LYTSSKTEYFKFNMN

-317 KERITTLIFI
+317 KERIATLIFI
-327 LFFLLSI
+327 LFFLFSI
-334 SFNLLDFV
+334 SFNLLDFA

-347 RPIWYP
+347 KPIWYP

-360 SFFLITVAM
+360 SFFLITIAM

-382 ENLIILISFIL
+382 ENLIIIISFIL
-393 LTLYPISK
+393 LTLYSIISLK
-401 IDCNN
+401 IHNDNL
-406 SFKIFSLIFSF
+406 KIISYILGII
-417 LLLILYV
+417 LILQYTF
-424 FLIENKKAKTLLLI
+424 FLNNKNAKYLLVM
-438 LFFTEITFNIILT
+438 LFFIEVTTNAIFTLKIMGKTTTMTQYKTNEEINEKAVK
-451 FTILQ
+451 
-456 IHPEI
+456 H
-461 QDYKLYLNKYKDAIN
+461 
-476 KIKEIENKDNNFY
+476 IKEIENKDNNFY
-489 RIEVDFELV
+489 RMELSTSTV
-498 YNSPSLLNYNGINH
+498 HNSPSLLNYNGINH

-520 ILNFLRK
+520 TLNFLNK
-527 FGYSVKHETNVKFNN
+527 FNYQVTDDTSVEFNN

-608 SMLNTDIKTYKIDN
+608 SMLNTDIKRYKVIDNFNGEDTEIKEIDNKKYVISKTSIKIEMEDKASNSMFLIPSRNISFVANYSIFINDEEIKDAVIKQSPIFINKGDTYKI
-622 NIKIYNANIKIDNNK
+622 I
-637 KYIIPDKNFYA
+637 
-648 VISGKASNDA
+648 
-658 FLIPNIE
+658 
-665 LTEKNNPDS
+665 
-674 IMFNNN
+674 
-680 IFDGSY
+680 
-686 TVYIN
+686 
-691 NKEIKNA
+691 
-698 YNKQIPLFIKKNDE
+698 
-712 YKIVI
+712 I
-717 KSNATKIKYDSLI
+717 KSNLSKTELNSLK

-841 IRKKR
+841 IRKK

>member
-1 MKKIFKK
+1 MKKNLKK
-8 HLPEILAFILP
+8 YLPEILTFIVP
-19 ILIMLICC
+19 ILIMLISCI
-27 LVCKIYPF
+27 VNKTYPF
-35 GGQVLSKYDGYY
+35 GKEILPKYDGYY

-96 STSENILEYYTFIIL
+96 STSKNILEYYTFIIL

-151 CYFFNYMYFDTVVLF
+151 CYFFNYMYFDTVALF
-166 PIVVLGLDKLI
+166 PIVILGLDKLI

-214 IFIYKLDKDIIKDF
+214 IVIYKLDKNIIKDF

-256 LYASSKAEYFKFNMN
+256 LYASSKTEYFKFNMN

-281 GSTSNYDLEYGM
+281 GSTSNYDLKYGM

-327 LFFLLSI
+327 LFFLFSI
-334 SFNLLDFV
+334 SFNLLDFA

-360 SFFLITVAM
+360 SFFLITIAM

-382 ENLIILISFIL
+382 ENLIIIISFIL
-393 LTLYPISK
+393 LTLYSIISLK
-401 IDCNN
+401 IHNDNL
-406 SFKIFSLIFSF
+406 KIISYILGII
-417 LLLILYV
+417 LILQYTF
-424 FLIENKKAKTLLLI
+424 FLNNKNAKYLLVM
-438 LFFTEITFNIILT
+438 LFFIEVTTNAIFTLKIMGKTTTMTQYKTNEEINEKAVK
-451 FTILQ
+451 
-456 IHPEI
+456 H
-461 QDYKLYLNKYKDAIN
+461 
-476 KIKEIENKDNNFY
+476 IKEIENKDNNFY
-489 RIEVDFELV
+489 RMELSTSTV
-498 YNSPSLLNYNGINH
+498 HNSPSLLNYNGINH
-512 FNSVRNAK
+512 FNSVKNAK
-520 ILNFLRK
+520 TLNFLNK
-527 FGYSVKHETNVKFNN
+527 FNYQVTDDTSVEFNN

-608 SMLNTDIKTYKIDN
+608 SMLNTDIKRYKVIDNFNGKDTEIKEIDNKKYVISKTSIKIEIEDKASNSMFLIPSRNISFVASYSIFINDEEIKDAVIKQSPIFINKGDTYKI
-622 NIKIYNANIKIDNNK
+622 I
-637 KYIIPDKNFYA
+637 
-648 VISGKASNDA
+648 
-658 FLIPNIE
+658 
-665 LTEKNNPDS
+665 
-674 IMFNNN
+674 
-680 IFDGSY
+680 
-686 TVYIN
+686 
-691 NKEIKNA
+691 
-698 YNKQIPLFIKKNDE
+698 
-712 YKIVI
+712 I
-717 KSNATKIKYDSLI
+717 KSNLSKTELNSLK
-730 WYQIDYDKYI
+730 WYQINYDKYI

-841 IRKKR
+841 IRKK

>member
-1 MKKIFKK
+1 MKKYLKK
-8 HLPEILAFILP
+8 YLPEILTFIVP
-19 ILIMLICC
+19 ILIMLISCI
-27 LVCKIYPF
+27 VNKTYPF
-35 GGQVLSKYDGYY
+35 GKEILPKYDGYY

-177 YERKNRLYIISL
+177 YERKNKLYIISL

-214 IFIYKLDKDIIKDF
+214 IVIYKLDKNIIKDF

-317 KERITTLIFI
+317 KERISTLIFI
-327 LFFLLSI
+327 LFFLFSI
-334 SFNLLDFV
+334 SFNLLDFA

-347 RPIWYP
+347 KPIWYP

-360 SFFLITVAM
+360 SFFLITIAM

-382 ENLIILISFIL
+382 ENLIIIISFIL
-393 LTLYPISK
+393 LTLYSIISLK
-401 IDCNN
+401 IHNDNL
-406 SFKIFSLIFSF
+406 KIISYILGII
-417 LLLILYV
+417 LILQYTF
-424 FLIENKKAKTLLLI
+424 FLNNKNAKYLLVM
-438 LFFTEITFNIILT
+438 LFFIEVTTNAIFTLKIMGKTTTMTQYKTNEEINEKAVK
-451 FTILQ
+451 
-456 IHPEI
+456 H
-461 QDYKLYLNKYKDAIN
+461 
-476 KIKEIENKDNNFY
+476 IKEIENKDNNFY
-489 RIEVDFELV
+489 RMELSTSTV
-498 YNSPSLLNYNGINH
+498 HNSPSLLNYNGINH
-512 FNSVRNAK
+512 FNSVKNAK
-520 ILNFLRK
+520 TLNFLNK
-527 FGYSVKHETNVKFNN
+527 FNYQVTDDTSVEFNN

-608 SMLNTDIKTYKIDN
+608 SMLNTDIKRYKVIDNFNGEDTEIKEIDNKKYVISKTSIKIEMEDKASNSMFLIPSRNISFVANYSIFINDEEIKDAVIKQSPIFINKGDTYKI
-622 NIKIYNANIKIDNNK
+622 I
-637 KYIIPDKNFYA
+637 
-648 VISGKASNDA
+648 
-658 FLIPNIE
+658 
-665 LTEKNNPDS
+665 
-674 IMFNNN
+674 
-680 IFDGSY
+680 
-686 TVYIN
+686 
-691 NKEIKNA
+691 
-698 YNKQIPLFIKKNDE
+698 
-712 YKIVI
+712 I
-717 KSNATKIKYDSLI
+717 KSNLSKTELNSLK

-841 IRKKR
+841 IRKK

>member
-1 MKKIFKK
+1 MKKNLKK
-8 HLPEILAFILP
+8 YLPEILTFIVP
-19 ILIMLICC
+19 ILIMLISCI
-27 LVCKIYPF
+27 VNKTYPF
-35 GGQVLSKYDGYY
+35 GKEILPKYDGYY

-166 PIVVLGLDKLI
+166 PIVILGLDKLI

-214 IFIYKLDKDIIKDF
+214 IVIYKLDKNIIKDF

-308 YFFNKKISK
+308 YFFNKKIYK

-327 LFFLLSI
+327 LFFLFSI
-334 SFNLLDFV
+334 SFNLLDFA

-382 ENLIILISFIL
+382 ENLIIIISFIL
-393 LTLYPISK
+393 LTLYSIISLK
-401 IDCNN
+401 IHNDNL
-406 SFKIFSLIFSF
+406 KIISYILGII
-417 LLLILYV
+417 LILQYTF
-424 FLIENKKAKTLLLI
+424 FLNNRNAKYLLVM
-438 LFFTEITFNIILT
+438 LFFIEVTTNAIFTLKIMGKTTTMTQYKTNEEINEKAVK
-451 FTILQ
+451 
-456 IHPEI
+456 H
-461 QDYKLYLNKYKDAIN
+461 
-476 KIKEIENKDNNFY
+476 IKEIENKDNNFY
-489 RIEVDFELV
+489 RMELSTSTV
-498 YNSPSLLNYNGINH
+498 HNSPSLLNYNGINH
-512 FNSVRNAK
+512 FNSVKNAK
-520 ILNFLRK
+520 TLNFLNK
-527 FGYSVKHETNVKFNN
+527 FNYQVTDDTSVEFNN

-608 SMLNTDIKTYKIDN
+608 SMLNTDIKRYKVIDNFNGEDTEIKEIDNKKYVISKTSIKIEMEDKASNSMFLIPSRNISFVANYSIFINDEEIKDAVIKQSPIFINKGDTYKI
-622 NIKIYNANIKIDNNK
+622 I
-637 KYIIPDKNFYA
+637 
-648 VISGKASNDA
+648 
-658 FLIPNIE
+658 
-665 LTEKNNPDS
+665 
-674 IMFNNN
+674 
-680 IFDGSY
+680 
-686 TVYIN
+686 
-691 NKEIKNA
+691 
-698 YNKQIPLFIKKNDE
+698 
-712 YKIVI
+712 I
-717 KSNATKIKYDSLI
+717 KSNLSKTELNSLK

-841 IRKKR
+841 IRKK

>member
-1 MKKIFKK
+1 MKKNFKK
-8 HLPEILAFILP
+8 YLPEILTFILP

-166 PIVVLGLDKLI
+166 PIVILGLDKLI

-214 IFIYKLDKDIIKDF
+214 IVIYKLDRNIIKDF

-256 LYASSKAEYFKFNMN
+256 LYTSNKTKYFKFNMN

-327 LFFLLSI
+327 LFFLFSI
-334 SFNLLDFV
+334 SFNLLDFA

-360 SFFLITVAM
+360 SFFLITIAM

-382 ENLIILISFIL
+382 ENLIIIISFIL
-393 LTLYPISK
+393 LTLYSIISLK
-401 IDCNN
+401 IHNDNL
-406 SFKIFSLIFSF
+406 KIISYILGII
-417 LLLILYV
+417 LILQYTF
-424 FLIENKKAKTLLLI
+424 FLNNRNAKYLLVM
-438 LFFTEITFNIILT
+438 LFFIEVTTNAIFTLKIMGKTTTMTQYKTNEEINEKAVK
-451 FTILQ
+451 
-456 IHPEI
+456 H
-461 QDYKLYLNKYKDAIN
+461 
-476 KIKEIENKDNNFY
+476 IKEIENKDNNFY
-489 RIEVDFELV
+489 RMELSTSTV
-498 YNSPSLLNYNGINH
+498 HNSPSLLNYNGINH
-512 FNSVRNAK
+512 FNSVKNAK
-520 ILNFLRK
+520 TLNFLNK
-527 FGYSVKHETNVKFNN
+527 FNYQVTDDTSVEFNN
-542 YNPYLTSLLGIKY
+542 YNPYLISLLGIKY

-608 SMLNTDIKTYKIDN
+608 SMLNTDIKRYKVIDSFNGKDTEIKEIDNKKYVISKTSIKIEMEDKASNSMFLIPSRNISFVANYSIFINDEEIKDAVIKQSPIFINKGDTYKI
-622 NIKIYNANIKIDNNK
+622 I
-637 KYIIPDKNFYA
+637 
-648 VISGKASNDA
+648 
-658 FLIPNIE
+658 
-665 LTEKNNPDS
+665 
-674 IMFNNN
+674 
-680 IFDGSY
+680 
-686 TVYIN
+686 
-691 NKEIKNA
+691 
-698 YNKQIPLFIKKNDE
+698 
-712 YKIVI
+712 I
-717 KSNATKIKYDSLI
+717 KSNLSKTELNSLK

-841 IRKKR
+841 IRKK

>member
-1 MKKIFKK
+1 MKKYLKK
-8 HLPEILAFILP
+8 YLPEILTFIVP
-19 ILIMLICC
+19 ILIMLISCI
-27 LVCKIYPF
+27 VNKTYPF
-35 GGQVLSKYDGYY
+35 GKEILPKYDGYY

-214 IFIYKLDKDIIKDF
+214 IVIYKLDKNIIKDF

-317 KERITTLIFI
+317 KERIATLIFI

-334 SFNLLDFV
+334 SFNLLDFS

-347 RPIWYP
+347 KPIWYP

-360 SFFLITVAM
+360 SFFLITIAM
-369 KEITNITYKTNIK
+369 KEITDITYKTNIK
-382 ENLIILISFIL
+382 ENLIIIISFIL
-393 LTLYPISK
+393 LTLYSIISLK
-401 IDCNN
+401 IHNDNL
-406 SFKIFSLIFSF
+406 KIISYILGII
-417 LLLILYV
+417 LILQYTF
-424 FLIENKKAKTLLLI
+424 FLNNKNAKYLLVM
-438 LFFTEITFNIILT
+438 LFFIEVTTNAIFTLKIMGKTTTMTQYKTNEEINEKAVK
-451 FTILQ
+451 
-456 IHPEI
+456 H
-461 QDYKLYLNKYKDAIN
+461 
-476 KIKEIENKDNNFY
+476 IKEIENKDNNFY
-489 RIEVDFELV
+489 RMELSTSTV
-498 YNSPSLLNYNGINH
+498 HNSPSLLNYNGINH
-512 FNSVRNAK
+512 FNSVKNAK
-520 ILNFLRK
+520 TLNFLNK
-527 FGYSVKHETNVKFNN
+527 FNYQVIDDTSVEFNN

-608 SMLNTDIKTYKIDN
+608 SILNTDIKRYKVIDSFNGKDTEIKEIDNKKYVISKTSIKIEMEDKASNSMFLIPSRNISFVANYSIFINDKEIKDAVIKQSPIFINKGDTYKI
-622 NIKIYNANIKIDNNK
+622 I
-637 KYIIPDKNFYA
+637 
-648 VISGKASNDA
+648 
-658 FLIPNIE
+658 
-665 LTEKNNPDS
+665 
-674 IMFNNN
+674 
-680 IFDGSY
+680 
-686 TVYIN
+686 
-691 NKEIKNA
+691 
-698 YNKQIPLFIKKNDE
+698 
-712 YKIVI
+712 I
-717 KSNATKIKYDSLI
+717 KSNLSKTELNSLK

-841 IRKKR
+841 IRKK

>member
-1 MKKIFKK
+1 MKKNLKK
-8 HLPEILAFILP
+8 YLPEILTFIVP
-19 ILIMLICC
+19 ILIMLISCI
-27 LVCKIYPF
+27 VNKTYPF
-35 GGQVLSKYDGYY
+35 GKEILPKYDGYY

-166 PIVVLGLDKLI
+166 PIVILGLDKLI

-214 IFIYKLDKDIIKDF
+214 IVIYKLDKNIIKDF

-327 LFFLLSI
+327 LFFLFSI
-334 SFNLLDFV
+334 SFNLLDFA

-382 ENLIILISFIL
+382 ENLIIIISFIL
-393 LTLYPISK
+393 LTLYSIISLK
-401 IDCNN
+401 IHNDNL
-406 SFKIFSLIFSF
+406 KIISYILGII
-417 LLLILYV
+417 LILQYTF
-424 FLIENKKAKTLLLI
+424 FLNNRNAKYLLVM
-438 LFFTEITFNIILT
+438 LFFIEVTTNAIFTLKIMGKTTTMTQYKTNEEINEKAVK
-451 FTILQ
+451 
-456 IHPEI
+456 H
-461 QDYKLYLNKYKDAIN
+461 
-476 KIKEIENKDNNFY
+476 IKEIENKDNNFY
-489 RIEVDFELV
+489 RMELSTSTV
-498 YNSPSLLNYNGINH
+498 HNSPSLLNYNGINH
-512 FNSVRNAK
+512 FNSVKNAK
-520 ILNFLRK
+520 TLNFLNK
-527 FGYSVKHETNVKFNN
+527 FNYQVTDDTSVEFNN

-608 SMLNTDIKTYKIDN
+608 SMLNTDIKRYKVIDNFNGEDTEIKEIDNKKYVISKTSIKIEMEDKASNSMFLIPSRNISFVANYSIFINDEEIKDAVIKQSPIFINKGDTYKI
-622 NIKIYNANIKIDNNK
+622 I
-637 KYIIPDKNFYA
+637 
-648 VISGKASNDA
+648 
-658 FLIPNIE
+658 
-665 LTEKNNPDS
+665 
-674 IMFNNN
+674 
-680 IFDGSY
+680 
-686 TVYIN
+686 
-691 NKEIKNA
+691 
-698 YNKQIPLFIKKNDE
+698 
-712 YKIVI
+712 I
-717 KSNATKIKYDSLI
+717 KSNLSKTELNSLK

-841 IRKKR
+841 IRKK

>member
-1 MKKIFKK
+1 MKKNFKK
-8 HLPEILAFILP
+8 HLPEILAFIVP

-214 IFIYKLDKDIIKDF
+214 IVIYKLDKNIIKDF

-256 LYASSKAEYFKFNMN
+256 LYASNKAEYFKFNMN

-281 GSTSNYDLEYGM
+281 GSTSNYDLKYGM

-334 SFNLLDFV
+334 SFNLLDFA

-360 SFFLITVAM
+360 SFFLITIAM

-382 ENLIILISFIL
+382 ENLIIIISFIL
-393 LTLYPISK
+393 LTLYSIISLK
-401 IDCNN
+401 IHNDNL
-406 SFKIFSLIFSF
+406 KIISYILGII
-417 LLLILYV
+417 LILQYTF
-424 FLIENKKAKTLLLI
+424 FLNNKNAKYLLVM
-438 LFFTEITFNIILT
+438 LFFIEVTTNAIFTLKIMGKTTTMTQYKTNEEINEKAVK
-451 FTILQ
+451 
-456 IHPEI
+456 H
-461 QDYKLYLNKYKDAIN
+461 
-476 KIKEIENKDNNFY
+476 IKEIENKDNNFY
-489 RIEVDFELV
+489 RMELSTSTV
-498 YNSPSLLNYNGINH
+498 HNSPSLLNYNGINH
-512 FNSVRNAK
+512 FNSVKNAK
-520 ILNFLRK
+520 TLNFLNK
-527 FGYSVKHETNVKFNN
+527 FNYQVTDDTSVEFNN

-608 SMLNTDIKTYKIDN
+608 SMLNTDIKRYKVFDNFNGEDTEIKEIDNKKYVISKTSIKIEMEDKASNSMFLIPSRNISFVASYSIFINDEEIKDAVIKQSPIFINKGDTYKI
-622 NIKIYNANIKIDNNK
+622 I
-637 KYIIPDKNFYA
+637 
-648 VISGKASNDA
+648 
-658 FLIPNIE
+658 
-665 LTEKNNPDS
+665 
-674 IMFNNN
+674 
-680 IFDGSY
+680 
-686 TVYIN
+686 
-691 NKEIKNA
+691 
-698 YNKQIPLFIKKNDE
+698 
-712 YKIVI
+712 I
-717 KSNATKIKYDSLI
+717 KSNLSKTELNSLK

-740 ETINELKKNEFN
+740 EAINELKKNEFN

>member
-1 MKKIFKK
+1 MKKYLKK
-8 HLPEILAFILP
+8 YLPEILTFIVP
-19 ILIMLICC
+19 ILIMLISCI
-27 LVCKIYPF
+27 VNKTYPF
-35 GGQVLSKYDGYY
+35 GKEILPKYDGYY

-166 PIVVLGLDKLI
+166 PIVILGLDKLI

-360 SFFLITVAM
+360 SFFLITIAM

-382 ENLIILISFIL
+382 ENLIIIISFIL
-393 LTLYPISK
+393 LTLYSIISLK
-401 IDCNN
+401 IHNDNL
-406 SFKIFSLIFSF
+406 KIISYILGII
-417 LLLILYV
+417 LILQYTF
-424 FLIENKKAKTLLLI
+424 FLNNKNAKYLLVM
-438 LFFTEITFNIILT
+438 LFFIEVTTNAIFTLKIMGKTTTMTQYKTNEEINEKAVK
-451 FTILQ
+451 
-456 IHPEI
+456 H
-461 QDYKLYLNKYKDAIN
+461 
-476 KIKEIENKDNNFY
+476 IKEIENKDNNFY
-489 RIEVDFELV
+489 RMELSTSTV
-498 YNSPSLLNYNGINH
+498 HNSPSLLNYNGINH
-512 FNSVRNAK
+512 FNSVKNAK
-520 ILNFLRK
+520 TLNFLNK
-527 FGYSVKHETNVKFNN
+527 FNYQVTDDTSVEFNN

-608 SMLNTDIKTYKIDN
+608 SMLNTDIKRYKVIDNFNGEDTEIKEIDNKKYVISKTSIKIEMEDKASNSMFLIPSRNITFVANYSIFINDEEIKDAVIKQSPIFVNKGDTYKI
-622 NIKIYNANIKIDNNK
+622 I
-637 KYIIPDKNFYA
+637 
-648 VISGKASNDA
+648 
-658 FLIPNIE
+658 
-665 LTEKNNPDS
+665 
-674 IMFNNN
+674 
-680 IFDGSY
+680 
-686 TVYIN
+686 
-691 NKEIKNA
+691 
-698 YNKQIPLFIKKNDE
+698 
-712 YKIVI
+712 I
-717 KSNATKIKYDSLI
+717 KSNLSKTELNSLK

-752 ITKYNKDNHIEG
+752 ITKYNKDDHIEG

-782 KGWNIYVDDNKVNYD
+782 KGWNIYVDDNKINYD

-841 IRKKR
+841 IRKK

>member
-1 MKKIFKK
+1 MKKNFKK
-8 HLPEILAFILP
+8 HLPEILAFIVP

-214 IFIYKLDKDIIKDF
+214 IVIYKLDKNIIKDF

-256 LYASSKAEYFKFNMN
+256 LYTSNKTEYFKFNMN

-281 GSTSNYDLEYGM
+281 GSTSNYDLKYGM

-334 SFNLLDFV
+334 SFNLLDFA

-360 SFFLITVAM
+360 SFFLITIAM

-382 ENLIILISFIL
+382 ENLIIIISFIL
-393 LTLYPISK
+393 LTLYSIISLK
-401 IDCNN
+401 IHNDNL
-406 SFKIFSLIFSF
+406 KIISYILGII
-417 LLLILYV
+417 LILQYTF
-424 FLIENKKAKTLLLI
+424 FLNNKNAKYLLVM
-438 LFFTEITFNIILT
+438 LFFIEVTTNAIFTLKIMGKTTTMTQYKTNEEINEKAVK
-451 FTILQ
+451 
-456 IHPEI
+456 H
-461 QDYKLYLNKYKDAIN
+461 
-476 KIKEIENKDNNFY
+476 IKEIENKDNNFY
-489 RIEVDFELV
+489 RMELSTSTV
-498 YNSPSLLNYNGINH
+498 HNSPSLLNYNGINH
-512 FNSVRNAK
+512 FNSVKNAK
-520 ILNFLRK
+520 TLNFLNK
-527 FGYSVKHETNVKFNN
+527 FNYQVTDDTSVEFNN

-608 SMLNTDIKTYKIDN
+608 SMLNTDIKRYKVFDNFNGEDTEIKEIDNKKYVISKTSIKIEMEDKASNSMFLIPSRNISFVASYSIFINDEEIKDAVIKQSPIFINKGDTYKI
-622 NIKIYNANIKIDNNK
+622 I
-637 KYIIPDKNFYA
+637 
-648 VISGKASNDA
+648 
-658 FLIPNIE
+658 
-665 LTEKNNPDS
+665 
-674 IMFNNN
+674 
-680 IFDGSY
+680 
-686 TVYIN
+686 
-691 NKEIKNA
+691 
-698 YNKQIPLFIKKNDE
+698 
-712 YKIVI
+712 I
-717 KSNATKIKYDSLI
+717 KSNLSKTELNSLK

-740 ETINELKKNEFN
+740 EAINELKKNEFN

-841 IRKKR
+841 IRKK

>member
-1 MKKIFKK
+1 MKKNLKK
-8 HLPEILAFILP
+8 YLPEILTFIVP
-19 ILIMLICC
+19 ILIMLISCI
-27 LVCKIYPF
+27 VNKTYPF
-35 GGQVLSKYDGYY
+35 GKEILPKYDGYY

-214 IFIYKLDKDIIKDF
+214 IVIYKLDKNIIKDF

-256 LYASSKAEYFKFNMN
+256 LYTSSKTEYFKFNMN

-281 GSTSNYDLEYGM
+281 GSTSNYDLKYGM

-327 LFFLLSI
+327 LFFLFSI
-334 SFNLLDFV
+334 SFNLLDFA

-347 RPIWYP
+347 KPIWYP

-360 SFFLITVAM
+360 SFFLITIAM

-382 ENLIILISFIL
+382 ENLIIIISFIL
-393 LTLYPISK
+393 LTLYSIISLK
-401 IDCNN
+401 IHNDNL
-406 SFKIFSLIFSF
+406 KIISYILGII
-417 LLLILYV
+417 LILQYTF
-424 FLIENKKAKTLLLI
+424 FLNNKNAKYLLVM
-438 LFFTEITFNIILT
+438 LFFIEVTTNAIFTLKIMGKTTTMTQYKTNEEINEKAVK
-451 FTILQ
+451 
-456 IHPEI
+456 H
-461 QDYKLYLNKYKDAIN
+461 
-476 KIKEIENKDNNFY
+476 IKEIENKDNNFY
-489 RIEVDFELV
+489 RMELSTSTV
-498 YNSPSLLNYNGINH
+498 HNSPSLLNYNGINH
-512 FNSVRNAK
+512 FNSVKNAK
-520 ILNFLRK
+520 TLNFLNK
-527 FGYSVKHETNVKFNN
+527 FNYQVTDDTSVEFNN

-608 SMLNTDIKTYKIDN
+608 SMLNTDIKRYKVIDNFNGEDTEIKEIDNKKYVISKTSIKIEMEDKASNSMFLIPSRNISFVANYSIFINDEEIKDAVIKQSPIFINKGDTYKI
-622 NIKIYNANIKIDNNK
+622 I
-637 KYIIPDKNFYA
+637 
-648 VISGKASNDA
+648 
-658 FLIPNIE
+658 
-665 LTEKNNPDS
+665 
-674 IMFNNN
+674 
-680 IFDGSY
+680 
-686 TVYIN
+686 
-691 NKEIKNA
+691 
-698 YNKQIPLFIKKNDE
+698 
-712 YKIVI
+712 I
-717 KSNATKIKYDSLI
+717 KSNLSKTELNSLK

-752 ITKYNKDNHIEG
+752 ITKYNKDDHIEG

-841 IRKKR
+841 IRKK

>member
-1 MKKIFKK
+1 MKKNLKK
-8 HLPEILAFILP
+8 YLPEILTFIVP
-19 ILIMLICC
+19 ILIMLISCI
-27 LVCKIYPF
+27 VNKTYPF
-35 GGQVLSKYDGYY
+35 GKEILPKYDGYY

-61 GNESLFY
+61 GKESLFY

-214 IFIYKLDKDIIKDF
+214 IVIYKLDKNIIKDF

-256 LYASSKAEYFKFNMN
+256 LYTSSKTEYFKFNMN

-281 GSTSNYDLEYGM
+281 GSTSNYDLKYGM

-334 SFNLLDFV
+334 SFNLLDFA

-360 SFFLITVAM
+360 SFFLITIAM

-382 ENLIILISFIL
+382 ENLIIIISFIL
-393 LTLYPISK
+393 LTLYSIISLK
-401 IDCNN
+401 IHNDNI
-406 SFKIFSLIFSF
+406 KIISYILGII
-417 LLLILYV
+417 LILQYTF
-424 FLIENKKAKTLLLI
+424 FLNNKNAKYLLVMLFFIEVTTNAIFTLKIMGKTTTMTQYKTNEEINKKAVK
-438 LFFTEITFNIILT
+438 
-451 FTILQ
+451 
-456 IHPEI
+456 H
-461 QDYKLYLNKYKDAIN
+461 
-476 KIKEIENKDNNFY
+476 IKEIENKDNNFY
-489 RIEVDFELV
+489 RMELSTSTV
-498 YNSPSLLNYNGINH
+498 HNSPSLLNYNGINH
-512 FNSVRNAK
+512 FNSVKNAK
-520 ILNFLRK
+520 TLNFLNK
-527 FGYSVKHETNVKFNN
+527 FNYQVTDYTSVEFNN

-567 VYNENPYMYLNK
+567 VYNESPYMYLNK

-591 EFKESN
+591 KFKESN

-608 SMLNTDIKTYKIDN
+608 SMLNTDIKRYKVIDNFNGEDTEIKEIDNKKYVISKTSIKIEMEDKASNSMFLIPSRNISFVASYSIFINDEEIKDAVIKQSPIFINKGDTYKI
-622 NIKIYNANIKIDNNK
+622 I
-637 KYIIPDKNFYA
+637 
-648 VISGKASNDA
+648 
-658 FLIPNIE
+658 
-665 LTEKNNPDS
+665 
-674 IMFNNN
+674 
-680 IFDGSY
+680 
-686 TVYIN
+686 
-691 NKEIKNA
+691 
-698 YNKQIPLFIKKNDE
+698 
-712 YKIVI
+712 I
-717 KSNATKIKYDSLI
+717 KSNLSKTELNSLK

-782 KGWNIYVDDNKVNYD
+782 KGWNIYADDNKVDYD
-797 ICFDSFICLDLDKG
+797 ICFDSFICLDLHKG

-824 IVGLIISSL
+824 IIGLIISSL

-841 IRKKR
+841 IRKK

>member
-1 MKKIFKK
+1 
-8 HLPEILAFILP
+8 
-19 ILIMLICC
+19 
-27 LVCKIYPF
+27 
-35 GGQVLSKYDGYY
+35 
-47 QYAGFTSYYKNVLL
+47 
-61 GNESLFY
+61 
-68 SFKGLLGY
+68 
-76 NFYATSIYYMFN
+76 
-88 PTNLLCIF
+88 
-96 STSENILEYYTFIIL
+96 
-111 LRIGLSGFTMCKY
+111 
-124 LKYKFKNQSNLR
+124 
-136 YIIFSISYALMAYNV
+136 
-151 CYFFNYMYFDTVVLF
+151 
-166 PIVVLGLDKLI
+166 
-177 YERKNRLYIISL
+177 
-189 TLSIISNFYIGYMVC
+189 
-204 IFSLLYFIYN
+204 
-214 IFIYKLDKDIIKDF
+214 
-228 IISSLLSGFMCMII
+228 
-242 IIPEASELL
+242 
-251 KGKAL
+251 
-256 LYASSKAEYFKFNMN
+256 
-271 FLNIFYKFLP
+271 
-281 GSTSNYDLEYGM
+281 
-293 VNIYVSLFVIILVIK
+293 
-308 YFFNKKISK
+308 
-317 KERITTLIFI
+317 
-327 LFFLLSI
+327 
-334 SFNLLDFV
+334 
-342 WQLFQ
+342 
-347 RPIWYP
+347 
-353 NRYIFTF
+353 
-360 SFFLITVAM
+360 
-369 KEITNITYKTNIK
+369 
-382 ENLIILISFIL
+382 
-393 LTLYPISK
+393 
-401 IDCNN
+401 
-406 SFKIFSLIFSF
+406 
-417 LLLILYV
+417 LYV

-498 YNSPSLLNYNGINH
+498 YNSSSLLNYNGINH

-591 EFKESN
+591 KFKESN

-608 SMLNTDIKTYKIDN
+608 SMLNTDIKRYKVIDNFNGEDTEIKEIDNKKYVISKTSIKIEMEDKASNSMFLIPSRNITFVANYSIFINDDEIKDAVIKQSPIFVNKGDTYKI
-622 NIKIYNANIKIDNNK
+622 I
-637 KYIIPDKNFYA
+637 
-648 VISGKASNDA
+648 
-658 FLIPNIE
+658 
-665 LTEKNNPDS
+665 
-674 IMFNNN
+674 
-680 IFDGSY
+680 
-686 TVYIN
+686 
-691 NKEIKNA
+691 
-698 YNKQIPLFIKKNDE
+698 
-712 YKIVI
+712 I
-717 KSNATKIKYDSLI
+717 KSNLSKTELNSLK

-782 KGWNIYVDDNKVNYD
+782 KGWNIYVDDNKINYD

-841 IRKKR
+841 IRKK

>member
-1 MKKIFKK
+1 MKKNLKK
-8 HLPEILAFILP
+8 YLPEILTFIVP
-19 ILIMLICC
+19 ILIMLISCI
-27 LVCKIYPF
+27 VNKTYPF
-35 GGQVLSKYDGYY
+35 GKEILPKYDGYY

-136 YIIFSISYALMAYNV
+136 YIIFCISYALMAYNV

-166 PIVVLGLDKLI
+166 PIVILGLDKLI

-214 IFIYKLDKDIIKDF
+214 IVIYKLDKNIIKDF

-242 IIPEASELL
+242 IIPEANELL

-256 LYASSKAEYFKFNMN
+256 LYTSNKTEYFKFNMN

-281 GSTSNYDLEYGM
+281 GSTSNYDLKYGM

-334 SFNLLDFV
+334 SFNLLDFA

-347 RPIWYP
+347 KPIWYP

-382 ENLIILISFIL
+382 ENLIIIISFIL
-393 LTLYPISK
+393 LTLYSIISLK
-401 IDCNN
+401 IHNDNL
-406 SFKIFSLIFSF
+406 KIISYILGII
-417 LLLILYV
+417 LILQYTF
-424 FLIENKKAKTLLLI
+424 FLNNKNAKYLLVM
-438 LFFTEITFNIILT
+438 LFFIEVTTNAIFTLKIMGKTTTMTQYKTNEEINEKAVK
-451 FTILQ
+451 
-456 IHPEI
+456 H
-461 QDYKLYLNKYKDAIN
+461 
-476 KIKEIENKDNNFY
+476 IKEIENKDNNFY
-489 RIEVDFELV
+489 RMELSTSTV
-498 YNSPSLLNYNGINH
+498 HNSPSLLNYNGINH
-512 FNSVRNAK
+512 FNSVKNAK
-520 ILNFLRK
+520 TLNFLNK
-527 FGYSVKHETNVKFNN
+527 FNYQVTDDTSVEFNN

-567 VYNENPYMYLNK
+567 VYNENSYMYLNK

-591 EFKESN
+591 KFKESN

-608 SMLNTDIKTYKIDN
+608 SMLNTDIKRYKVIDNFNGEDTEIKEIDNKKYVISKTSIKIEMEDKASNSMFLIPSRNITFVANYSIFINDDEIKDAVIKQSPIFVNKGDTYKI
-622 NIKIYNANIKIDNNK
+622 I
-637 KYIIPDKNFYA
+637 
-648 VISGKASNDA
+648 
-658 FLIPNIE
+658 
-665 LTEKNNPDS
+665 
-674 IMFNNN
+674 
-680 IFDGSY
+680 
-686 TVYIN
+686 
-691 NKEIKNA
+691 
-698 YNKQIPLFIKKNDE
+698 
-712 YKIVI
+712 I
-717 KSNATKIKYDSLI
+717 KSNLSKTELNSLK

-782 KGWNIYVDDNKVNYD
+782 KGWNIYVDDNKINYD

-841 IRKKR
+841 IRKK

>member
-1 MKKIFKK
+1 MKKNLKK
-8 HLPEILAFILP
+8 YLPEILTFIVP
-19 ILIMLICC
+19 ILIMLISCI
-27 LVCKIYPF
+27 VNKTYPF
-35 GGQVLSKYDGYY
+35 GKEILPKYDGYY

-214 IFIYKLDKDIIKDF
+214 IVIYKLDKNIIKDF

-256 LYASSKAEYFKFNMN
+256 LYTSNKTEYFKFNMN

-281 GSTSNYDLEYGM
+281 GSTSNYDLKYGM

-308 YFFNKKISK
+308 YFFNKKIYK

-327 LFFLLSI
+327 LFFLFSI
-334 SFNLLDFV
+334 SFNLLDFA

-347 RPIWYP
+347 KPIWYP

-360 SFFLITVAM
+360 SFFLITIAM

-382 ENLIILISFIL
+382 ENLIIIISFIL
-393 LTLYPISK
+393 LTLYSIISLK
-401 IDCNN
+401 IHNDNL
-406 SFKIFSLIFSF
+406 KIISYILGII
-417 LLLILYV
+417 LILQYTF
-424 FLIENKKAKTLLLI
+424 FLNNKNAKYLLVM
-438 LFFTEITFNIILT
+438 LFFIEVTTNAIFTLKIMGKTTTMTQYKTNEEINEKAVK
-451 FTILQ
+451 
-456 IHPEI
+456 H
-461 QDYKLYLNKYKDAIN
+461 
-476 KIKEIENKDNNFY
+476 IKEIENKDNNFY
-489 RIEVDFELV
+489 RMELSTSTV
-498 YNSPSLLNYNGINH
+498 HNSPSLLNYNGINH
-512 FNSVRNAK
+512 FNSVKNAK
-520 ILNFLRK
+520 TLNFLNK
-527 FGYSVKHETNVKFNN
+527 FNYQVTDDTSVEFNN

-608 SMLNTDIKTYKIDN
+608 SMLNTDIKRYKVIDSFNGKDTEIKEIDNKKYVISKTSIKIEMEDKASNSMFLIPSRNISFVANYSIFINDEEIKDAVIKQSPIFINKGDTYKI
-622 NIKIYNANIKIDNNK
+622 I
-637 KYIIPDKNFYA
+637 
-648 VISGKASNDA
+648 
-658 FLIPNIE
+658 
-665 LTEKNNPDS
+665 
-674 IMFNNN
+674 
-680 IFDGSY
+680 
-686 TVYIN
+686 
-691 NKEIKNA
+691 
-698 YNKQIPLFIKKNDE
+698 
-712 YKIVI
+712 I
-717 KSNATKIKYDSLI
+717 KSNLSKTELNSLK

-841 IRKKR
+841 IRKK